1 MNINKKYAI
10 RKLTVGI
17 ASVSIGLFV
26 CNTVVNIENPIST
39 KTQNVAKA
47 EETTNWQPQG
57 NIVAQGVDGVAW
69 ELYENG
75 YLLFKPHNGN
85 KIMEDIRTISR
96 KENSWR
102 KYAEQIKAI
111 GFSETIQA
119 PVDSEGLFSELHN
132 IEHIE
137 TEKLDVSNV
146 VNMEGMFFNN
156 SLKNQSKIKELNV
169 SNWNVSNVVN
179 MNRTFM
185 GLNNLKSLDVDNWKT
200 SKVKDMY
207 AVFQGLHEL
216 NELKMSNFDTTSI
229 TSEYNSSNMFVGL
242 RKLLKIKLG
251 DKLANG
257 TLYNKVFL
265 SLVPSRISVGDI
277 FLPDVYT
284 ERWVKEDGT
293 VGPYTYEE
301 LYSEYKKNPQKMT
314 GTWVRE
320 KKITS
325 YTVNFTTNSSEN
337 ISNLVVEKNTQAT
350 LPTPTVDK
358 PGYKFLGWSKTQ
370 DGDIITNT
378 TNIANPGETI
388 TLYAKWEKVNNI
400 TTKRVPIEPT
410 TVYQGDNSID
420 QGARNEEQGQPGLK
434 EVITTY
440 QITPITGELT
450 NPTTSENIITPMKPK
465 VVKVGTKPSEK
476 VETLP
481 SPRRY
486 EKDDKREKDQENII
500 VQGRDGSKTTRTTYT
515 VNPNN
520 GEITSNVGEPVII
533 QPTNTIVKVAAKDKV
548 VYSKDG
554 DNIVKETTIYEVNPE
569 NGNITENTTRV
580 IFKENGAKDKI
591 VVERIPSPVRYEKDD
606 SREKGQ
612 EGITVQ
618 GRDGSKTT
626 RTTYTVN
633 PETGEAIPHVE
644 EPVIIQPTNTIIKV
658 AAKDKVIYSKDGDNI
673 VKETTVY
680 TVNPDNGNI
689 TENKTKETFK
699 ENGAKDKVVV
709 ETLPSPRK
717 YEKDDT
723 REKGQENITVQGK
736 DGSKTT
742 RTTYTVNPETGEAIP
757 HVGEPLIVEPTNT
770 IIKVAAKDKVIYLKD
785 GDNIVKE
792 ITTYTVNPENGN
804 ITENTTKEIFKE
816 NGAKDKVVVEKI
828 PASTRYEKDN
838 DREKGQENVITQG
851 KDGTKTTRTTFT
863 VNPETGEVIPHVEE
877 PVIVE
882 PTNTIIKVAAKD
894 KVIYLEEGDTIVKE
908 IITYEVNPETGS
920 ITENKRKE
928 KVNERKPEDKV
939 IVEKIP
945 SPIKY
950 EKDSSREK
958 GQENI
963 TVQGK
968 DGSKTTTITYTVN
981 PKTGEVEEHPQEPV
995 TVEPTNTII
1004 KVALKDKVVFSKDG
1018 DNIVKET
1025 TTYEINPE
1033 NGKITEN
1040 TTKEIYKENGAKDKV
1055 VVEKIPALTRYEKDD
1070 NREKGQENV
1079 ITQGKDGSKTTRT
1092 TFTVNPETGEVIPHV
1107 EEPIIVNP
1115 TNTIIKVAAKDK
1127 VIYVEE
1133 GDTII
1138 KEIITYEVNPE
1149 TGSITENKVKETVKE
1164 NGLKDKVVVETIPSP
1179 MKYEKDS
1186 SREKGQ
1192 DNITVQGKDGT
1203 KTTTITYTVNPNTGE
1218 PIPNPQEPIIV
1229 EPTSTIIKVAAKDKV
1244 EIVTKKDGSVVKEI
1258 TTYEVNPNTGEITE
1272 TKKEEVI
1279 KNKTETLKG
1288 EPEILESPKEFV
1300 GGVNPNDAPIV
1311 EELPELKVAVIK
1323 DNKGNIL
1330 EVIKENEKPKEID
1343 GYKNTGKVEID
1354 KDGYKVYIYE
1364 KIETQKPITKEKQ
1377 LDTSNKE
1384 DNLKDNK
1391 ETINKKEELPKT
1403 SSSMLSTVGLLSIF
1417 GLRKNRKKNK

>member
-26 CNTVVNIENPIST
+26 CNSVNIENPIST

-47 EETTNWQPQG
+47 VEETNWQPQG
-57 NIVAQGVDGVAW
+57 SIVAQGVDGVAW

-85 KIMEDIRTISR
+85 KIMEDIGTITR
-96 KENSWR
+96 KETSWR
-102 KYAEQIKAI
+102 KYEEQIKAI
-111 GFSETIQA
+111 GFSEIIQA
-119 PVDSEGLFSELHN
+119 PVDSEGLFSGLNN
-132 IEHIE
+132 IEYIE

-146 VNMEGMFFNN
+146 FNMEGMFYNN
-156 SLKNQSKIKELNV
+156 SLKNESKIKKLNV

-185 GLNNLKSLDVDNWKT
+185 GLNNLKSLDVDNWNT

-216 NELKMSNFDTTSI
+216 NELKMSNFDTSSI

-301 LYSEYKKNPQKMT
+301 LYSEYKKKPQKMT

-325 YTVNFTTNSSEN
+325 YTINFTTNSSETINN
-337 ISNLVVEKNTQAT
+337 ISVEKNTPAT

-370 DGDIITNT
+370 DGEVITNT

-400 TTKRVPIEPT
+400 TTERVPVEPT
-410 TVYQGDNSID
+410 TVYQGDTSID
-420 QGARNEEQGQPGLK
+420 KGKRSEEAGVPGLK

-440 QITPITGELT
+440 QITPITGELI

-465 VVKVGTKPSEK
+465 VVKVGTKPTET

-486 EKDDKREKDQENII
+486 EKDDKREKDQENIT

-520 GEITSNVGEPVII
+520 GEITSNTEEPVIVA
-533 QPTNTIVKVAAKDKV
+533 PTNTIIKVAAKDKV

-554 DNIVKETTIYEVNPE
+554 DNIVKETTTYE
-569 NGNITENTTRV
+569 
-580 IFKENGAKDKI
+580 
-591 VVERIPSPVRYEKDD
+591 
-606 SREKGQ
+606 
-612 EGITVQ
+612 
-618 GRDGSKTT
+618 
-626 RTTYTVN
+626 
-633 PETGEAIPHVE
+633 
-644 EPVIIQPTNTIIKV
+644 
-658 AAKDKVIYSKDGDNI
+658 
-673 VKETTVY
+673 
-680 TVNPDNGNI
+680 VNPDNGNI
-689 TENKTKETFK
+689 TENT
-699 ENGAKDKVVV
+699 
-709 ETLPSPRK
+709 
-717 YEKDDT
+717 T
-723 REKGQENITVQGK
+723 RET
-736 DGSKTT
+736 
-742 RTTYTVNPETGEAIP
+742 
-757 HVGEPLIVEPTNT
+757 
-770 IIKVAAKDKVIYLKD
+770 
-785 GDNIVKE
+785 
-792 ITTYTVNPENGN
+792 
-804 ITENTTKEIFKE
+804 FKE

-828 PASTRYEKDN
+828 PSPVKYEKD
-838 DREKGQENVITQG
+838 DSREKGQKDITTQG
-851 KDGTKTTRTTFT
+851 RDGSKTTTTTYT
-863 VNPETGEVIPHVEE
+863 VNPETGEVEAHPQEPVVVEPTNTIIKVALKDKVVYSKDGDNIVKETTTYEINPETGKITENTTRGIYKENGAKDKVVVEKIPTSTRYEKDTSREKGQENIITQGKDGSKTIRTTYTVNPETGEVEPHPQE

-882 PTNTIIKVAAKD
+882 ATNTIIKVAAKD

-908 IITYEVNPETGS
+908 IITYEVNPETGN

-928 KVNERKPEDKV
+928 KTNERKLEDKV
-939 IVEKIP
+939 VVEKIP
-945 SPIKY
+945 APIKY
-950 EKDSSREK
+950 EKDTSREK

-968 DGSKTTTITYTVN
+968 DGSKTTTTTYTVN
-981 PKTGEVEEHPQEPV
+981 PETGKVEAHPQEPV
-995 TVEPTNTII
+995 IVEPTNTII
-1004 KVALKDKVVFSKDG
+1004 KVALKDKVVYSKDG
-1018 DNIVKET
+1018 DNIIKET
-1025 TTYEINPE
+1025 TTY
-1033 NGKITEN
+1033 T
-1040 TTKEIYKENGAKDKV
+1040 
-1055 VVEKIPALTRYEKDD
+1055 
-1070 NREKGQENV
+1070 
-1079 ITQGKDGSKTTRT
+1079 
-1092 TFTVNPETGEVIPHV
+1092 
-1107 EEPIIVNP
+1107 
-1115 TNTIIKVAAKDK
+1115 
-1127 VIYVEE
+1127 
-1133 GDTII
+1133 
-1138 KEIITYEVNPE
+1138 VNPE

-1179 MKYEKDS
+1179 MKYEKDD

-1192 DNITVQGKDGT
+1192 ENITIQGKDGS
-1203 KTTTITYTVNPNTGE
+1203 KTTRTTYTVNPETGE
-1218 PIPNPQEPIIV
+1218 VIPHIEKPIIV
-1229 EPTSTIIKVAAKDKV
+1229 EPTNTIIKVAAKDKV
-1244 EIVTKKDGSVVKEI
+1244 EIVNKKDGSVVKEI
-1258 TTYEVNPNTGEITE
+1258 TTYTVNPNTGEITE
-1272 TKKEEVI
+1272 SKHEEII
-1279 KNKTETLKG
+1279 KNKTEILKG

-1300 GGVNPNDAPIV
+1300 GGVNLNDAPIV

-1323 DNKGNIL
+1323 DNKGSIL
-1330 EVIKENEKPKEID
+1330 EVIKENETPKEIK

-1377 LDTSNKE
+1377 LDSIQNNKE
-1384 DNLKDNK
+1384 DNLKENK

-1403 SSSMLSTVGLLSIF
+1403 SSSMLSTVGLLAIF

>member
-26 CNTVVNIENPIST
+26 CNSVNIENSIST

-47 EETTNWQPQG
+47 VEETNWQPQG
-57 NIVAQGVDGVAW
+57 SIVAQGVDGVAW

-85 KIMEDIRTISR
+85 KIMEDIGTITR
-96 KENSWR
+96 KETSWR
-102 KYAEQIKAI
+102 KYEEQIKAI
-111 GFSETIQA
+111 GFSEIIQA
-119 PVDSEGLFSELHN
+119 PVDSEGLFSGLNN
-132 IEHIE
+132 IEYIE

-146 VNMEGMFFNN
+146 VNMEGMFYNN
-156 SLKNQSKIKELNV
+156 SLKNESKIKKLNV

-185 GLNNLKSLDVDNWKT
+185 GLNNLKSLDVDNWNT

-216 NELKMSNFDTTSI
+216 NELKMSNFDTSSI

-301 LYSEYKKNPQKMT
+301 LYSEYKKNPQKMA

-320 KKITS
+320 KKMTS

-337 ISNLVVEKNTQAT
+337 ISNLVVEKNTPAT

-400 TTKRVPIEPT
+400 TTERVPVEPT
-410 TVYQGDNSID
+410 TVYQGDSSID
-420 QGARNEEQGQPGLK
+420 KGKRSEKVGVPGVK
-434 EVITTY
+434 EVVTTY
-440 QITPITGELT
+440 QVTPITGELT

-465 VVKVGTKPSEK
+465 VVKVGTKPTET

-486 EKDDKREKDQENII
+486 EKDDKREKDQENI
-500 VQGRDGSKTTRTTYT
+500 
-515 VNPNN
+515 
-520 GEITSNVGEPVII
+520 
-533 QPTNTIVKVAAKDKV
+533 
-548 VYSKDG
+548 
-554 DNIVKETTIYEVNPE
+554 
-569 NGNITENTTRV
+569 
-580 IFKENGAKDKI
+580 
-591 VVERIPSPVRYEKDD
+591 
-606 SREKGQ
+606 
-612 EGITVQ
+612 TVQ

-633 PETGEAIPHVE
+633 PDNGEITSNVE

-658 AAKDKVIYSKDGDNI
+658 AAKDKVVYLKDGDNI

-680 TVNPDNGNI
+680 TVNPENGNI
-689 TENKTKETFK
+689 TENTTKETFK
-699 ENGAKDKVVV
+699 ENGAKDKV
-709 ETLPSPRK
+709 
-717 YEKDDT
+717 
-723 REKGQENITVQGK
+723 I
-736 DGSKTT
+736 
-742 RTTYTVNPETGEAIP
+742 
-757 HVGEPLIVEPTNT
+757 
-770 IIKVAAKDKVIYLKD
+770 
-785 GDNIVKE
+785 
-792 ITTYTVNPENGN
+792 
-804 ITENTTKEIFKE
+804 
-816 NGAKDKVVVEKI
+816 VEKI
-828 PASTRYEKDN
+828 PASTRFEKDN
-838 DREKGQENVITQG
+838 SREKGQENVITQG
-851 KDGTKTTRTTFT
+851 KDGTKTTRTTYT
-863 VNPETGEVIPHVEE
+863 VNPETGEVIPHVE
-877 PVIVE
+877 
-882 PTNTIIKVAAKD
+882 K
-894 KVIYLEEGDTIVKE
+894 
-908 IITYEVNPETGS
+908 
-920 ITENKRKE
+920 
-928 KVNERKPEDKV
+928 
-939 IVEKIP
+939 
-945 SPIKY
+945 
-950 EKDSSREK
+950 
-958 GQENI
+958 
-963 TVQGK
+963 
-968 DGSKTTTITYTVN
+968 
-981 PKTGEVEEHPQEPV
+981 
-995 TVEPTNTII
+995 
-1004 KVALKDKVVFSKDG
+1004 
-1018 DNIVKET
+1018 
-1025 TTYEINPE
+1025 
-1033 NGKITEN
+1033 
-1040 TTKEIYKENGAKDKV
+1040 
-1055 VVEKIPALTRYEKDD
+1055 
-1070 NREKGQENV
+1070 
-1079 ITQGKDGSKTTRT
+1079 
-1092 TFTVNPETGEVIPHV
+1092 
-1107 EEPIIVNP
+1107 PIIVNP

-1127 VIYVEE
+1127 VIYLEE

-1164 NGLKDKVVVETIPSP
+1164 NGLKDKVVVETLPSP

-1192 DNITVQGKDGT
+1192 DNITVQGKDGS
-1203 KTTTITYTVNPNTGE
+1203 KTTTTTYTVNPKTGE
-1218 PIPNPQEPIIV
+1218 VIPHIEEPIIV

-1244 EIVTKKDGSVVKEI
+1244 EIVNKKDGSVVKEI

-1279 KNKTETLKG
+1279 KNKIEYAKG
-1288 EPEILESPKEFV
+1288 EPEILDTTKEFS

-1330 EVIKENEKPKEID
+1330 EVIKENERPKDIQ

-1364 KIETQKPITKEKQ
+1364 KIETQKPTTKEKQ

-1384 DNLKDNK
+1384 ENKKDS
-1391 ETINKKEELPKT
+1391 IVDKKEELPKT
-1403 SSSMLSTVGLLSIF
+1403 SSSMLATLGLF
-1417 GLRKNRKKNK
+1417 GAFGIRKNRKKK

>member
-26 CNTVVNIENPIST
+26 CNSVNIENPIST

-47 EETTNWQPQG
+47 EEITNWQPQG

-69 ELYENG
+69 EFYENG
-75 YLLFKPHNGN
+75 YLLFKPYNGN

-111 GFSETIQA
+111 GFSEIIQA

-185 GLNNLKSLDVDNWKT
+185 GLNNLKSLDVDNWNT

-216 NELKMSNFDTTSI
+216 NELKMSHFDTSSI

-301 LYSEYKKNPQKMT
+301 LYTEYKKNPQKMA

-358 PGYKFLGWSKTQ
+358 PEYKFLGWSKTQ
-370 DGDIITNT
+370 DGEVITNT

-400 TTKRVPIEPT
+400 TTERVPVEPT
-410 TVYQGDNSID
+410 TVYQGDTSID
-420 QGARNEEQGQPGLK
+420 KGKRSEEAGVPGLK

-440 QITPITGELT
+440 QVTPITGELT

-465 VVKVGTKPSEK
+465 VVKVGTKSTET

-486 EKDDKREKDQENII
+486 EKDDKREKDQENIT

-515 VNPNN
+515 VNPDN
-520 GEITSNVGEPVII
+520 GEITSNVEEPVIVE
-533 QPTNTIVKVAAKDKV
+533 PTNTIIKVAAKDKV

-554 DNIVKETTIYEVNPE
+554 DNIVKETTI
-569 NGNITENTTRV
+569 
-580 IFKENGAKDKI
+580 
-591 VVERIPSPVRYEKDD
+591 
-606 SREKGQ
+606 
-612 EGITVQ
+612 
-618 GRDGSKTT
+618 
-626 RTTYTVN
+626 
-633 PETGEAIPHVE
+633 
-644 EPVIIQPTNTIIKV
+644 
-658 AAKDKVIYSKDGDNI
+658 
-673 VKETTVY
+673 Y

-717 YEKDDT
+717 YEKDDS

-742 RTTYTVNPETGEAIP
+742 RTTYTVKPETGEVIP
-757 HVGEPLIVEPTNT
+757 NVEEPVIIQPTNT
-770 IIKVAAKDKVIYLKD
+770 IIKVAAKDKVVYSKD

-792 ITTYTVNPENGN
+792 TTVYTVNPDNGN
-804 ITENTTKEIFKE
+804 IIENTTKEIFKE

-838 DREKGQENVITQG
+838 GREKGQENIITQG

-863 VNPETGEVIPHVEE
+863 VNPETGEAIPHTEE
-877 PVIVE
+877 PVIIQ

-894 KVIYLEEGDTIVKE
+894 KVIYIEEGDTIIKE
-908 IITYEVNPETGS
+908 IITYEVNPETGN

-928 KVNERKPEDKV
+928 KVNERKLEDKV

-995 TVEPTNTII
+995 TVEPTNTIV
-1004 KVALKDKVVFSKDG
+1004 KVAAKDKVIYSKDG
-1018 DNIVKET
+1018 DNIIKET
-1025 TTYEINPE
+1025 TTYTVNPE
-1033 NGKITEN
+1033 TGKITEN
-1040 TTKEIYKENGAKDKV
+1040 TTTKEIFKENGAKDKV
-1055 VVEKIPALTRYEKDD
+1055 VVEKIPALTRYEKDV
-1070 NREKGQENV
+1070 NREKGQENI

-1092 TFTVNPETGEVIPHV
+1092 TYAVNPETGEVIPHV
-1107 EEPIIVNP
+1107 EKPVIIQP
-1115 TNTIIKVAAKDK
+1115 TSTVIKVAAKDK

-1138 KEIITYEVNPE
+1138 KEIITYEVNSE

-1203 KTTTITYTVNPNTGE
+1203 KTTRTTYTVNPETGE
-1218 PIPNPQEPIIV
+1218 VIPHVEKPVIV
-1229 EPTSTIIKVAAKDKV
+1229 EPTTTTIKVAAKDKV
-1244 EIVTKKDGSVVKEI
+1244 EIVIKKDGSVVKVI
-1258 TTYEVNPNTGEITE
+1258 TTYTVNEKTGEITE
-1272 TKKEEVI
+1272 SKQEEVI
-1279 KNKTETLKG
+1279 KNKTETSKG
-1288 EPEILESPKEFV
+1288 ETEILEPSKEFT

-1323 DNKGNIL
+1323 DNKGSIL
-1330 EVIKENEKPKEID
+1330 EVIKENETPKEIK

-1364 KIETQKPITKEKQ
+1364 KIETQKPVTKEKQ
-1377 LDTSNKE
+1377 LETSSKE
-1384 DNLKDNK
+1384 DNLKGNK

>member
-1 MNINKKYAI
+1 MNINKKFAI

-26 CNTVVNIENPIST
+26 CNSVNIENPISP
-39 KTQNVAKA
+39 KTHNIVKAA
-47 EETTNWQPQG
+47 EETNWQPQG
-57 NIVAQGVDGVAW
+57 IIVSQGVDGVAW

-85 KIMEDIRTISR
+85 KIMEDIGTITR

-119 PVDSEGLFSELHN
+119 PVDSEGLFSDLNN
-132 IEHIE
+132 IEYIE

-146 VNMEGMFFNN
+146 VNMEGMFYNN
-156 SLKNQSKIKELNV
+156 SLKNESKIKKLNV
-169 SNWNVSNVVN
+169 SNWNVSNVIN

-185 GLNNLKSLDVDNWKT
+185 GLNNLKSLDVDNWNT

-229 TSEYNSSNMFVGL
+229 TKEYNSTNMFVGL

-325 YTVNFTTNSSEN
+325 YTVNFTTNSSETINN
-337 ISNLVVEKNTQAT
+337 ISVEKNTQTT

-370 DGDIITNT
+370 DGEIITDT

-388 TLYAKWEKVNNI
+388 TLYAKWEKMNNI
-400 TTKRVPIEPT
+400 TTERVPIEPT
-410 TVYQGDNSID
+410 TVYQGDSSID
-420 QGARNEEQGQPGLK
+420 KGKRSEEAGVPGEK

-440 QITPITGELT
+440 QVTPITGELT

-465 VVKVGTKPSEK
+465 VVKVGTKPTET

-481 SPRRY
+481 SPRRH
-486 EKDDKREKDQENII
+486 EKDDTREKGQENIT
-500 VQGRDGSKTTRTTYT
+500 VQGRDGSKTTRNTYT

-520 GEITSNVGEPVII
+520 GEITSNIEEPVIV
-533 QPTNTIVKVAAKDKV
+533 QPTNTVIKVAAKDKI

-554 DNIVKETTIYEVNPE
+554 DNVVKET
-569 NGNITENTTRV
+569 
-580 IFKENGAKDKI
+580 
-591 VVERIPSPVRYEKDD
+591 
-606 SREKGQ
+606 
-612 EGITVQ
+612 
-618 GRDGSKTT
+618 
-626 RTTYTVN
+626 TTYTVN
-633 PETGEAIPHVE
+633 PET
-644 EPVIIQPTNTIIKV
+644 
-658 AAKDKVIYSKDGDNI
+658 
-673 VKETTVY
+673 
-680 TVNPDNGNI
+680 GNI

-699 ENGAKDKVVV
+699 ENGTKDKVVV
-709 ETLPSPRK
+709 EKIPSPVK
-717 YEKDDT
+717 YEKDNS

-742 RTTYTVNPETGEAIP
+742 RTTFTVNPETGEVEAHP
-757 HVGEPLIVEPTNT
+757 QEPVVVEPTNT
-770 IIKVAAKDKVIYLKD
+770 IIKVALKDKVVYSKD

-792 ITTYTVNPENGN
+792 TTTYEINPETGK
-804 ITENTTKEIFKE
+804 ITENTTRGIYKE

-828 PASTRYEKDN
+828 PTSTRYEKDTS
-838 DREKGQENVITQG
+838 REKGQENIITQG
-851 KDGTKTTRTTFT
+851 KDGSKTIRTTYT
-863 VNPETGEVIPHVEE
+863 VNPETGEVEPHPQE

-882 PTNTIIKVAAKD
+882 ATNTIVKVAAKD

-908 IITYEVNPETGS
+908 IITYEVNPETG
-920 ITENKRKE
+920 
-928 KVNERKPEDKV
+928 
-939 IVEKIP
+939 
-945 SPIKY
+945 
-950 EKDSSREK
+950 
-958 GQENI
+958 
-963 TVQGK
+963 
-968 DGSKTTTITYTVN
+968 
-981 PKTGEVEEHPQEPV
+981 
-995 TVEPTNTII
+995 
-1004 KVALKDKVVFSKDG
+1004 
-1018 DNIVKET
+1018 
-1025 TTYEINPE
+1025 
-1033 NGKITEN
+1033 KITEN
-1040 TTKEIYKENGAKDKV
+1040 TTRGIYKENGAKDKV
-1055 VVEKIPALTRYEKDD
+1055 VVEKIPTPIKYEKDTS
-1070 NREKGQENV
+1070 REKGQE
-1079 ITQGKDGSKTTRT
+1079 
-1092 TFTVNPETGEVIPHV
+1092 
-1107 EEPIIVNP
+1107 
-1115 TNTIIKVAAKDK
+1115 
-1127 VIYVEE
+1127 
-1133 GDTII
+1133 
-1138 KEIITYEVNPE
+1138 
-1149 TGSITENKVKETVKE
+1149 
-1164 NGLKDKVVVETIPSP
+1164 
-1179 MKYEKDS
+1179 
-1186 SREKGQ
+1186 
-1192 DNITVQGKDGT
+1192 NITVQGKDGT
-1203 KTTTITYTVNPNTGE
+1203 KTTTTTYIVNPETGEVISHTGE
-1218 PIPNPQEPIIV
+1218 PVIV

-1244 EIVTKKDGSVVKEI
+1244 EIVNKKDGSVVKEI
-1258 TTYEVNPNTGEITE
+1258 TTYTVNEKTGEITE

-1279 KNKTETLKG
+1279 KNKIEYSKG

-1330 EVIKENEKPKEID
+1330 EVIKENEKPKDIV
-1343 GYKNTGKVEID
+1343 GYKNTGKTEID

-1364 KIETQKPITKEKQ
+1364 KVETQKPITKEKQ
-1377 LDTSNKE
+1377 LETSNKE
-1384 DNLKDNK
+1384 DNLKENK
-1391 ETINKKEELPKT
+1391 ETIKKKEELPKT

>member
-26 CNTVVNIENPIST
+26 CNSVNIENPVST
-39 KTQNVAKA
+39 KSYNIVKAA
-47 EETTNWQPQG
+47 EETNWQPQG
-57 NIVAQGVDGVAW
+57 NIVAQGVEGVAW

-75 YLLFKPHNGN
+75 YLLFKPHNGSTT
-85 KIMEDIRTISR
+85 MSR
-96 KENSWR
+96 NPIESSWA

-119 PVDSEGLFSELHN
+119 PVNSEGLFSGLNNVEY
-132 IEHIE
+132 IE

-146 VNMEGMFFNN
+146 VNMEAMFYNN
-156 SLKNQSKIKELNV
+156 SLKNESKIKKLNV

-185 GLNNLKSLDVDNWKT
+185 GLNNLKSLDVDNWNT

-216 NELKMSNFDTTSI
+216 NELKMSNFDTSSI

-301 LYSEYKKNPQKMT
+301 LYTEYKKNPQKMT

-325 YTVNFTTNSSEN
+325 YTINFTNSSETINN
-337 ISNLVVEKNTQAT
+337 ISVEKNTPAT

-358 PGYKFLGWSKTQ
+358 TGYKFLGWSKTQ
-370 DGDIITNT
+370 DGEVITNT

-400 TTKRVPIEPT
+400 TTERVPIEPT
-410 TVYQGDNSID
+410 RVYQGDNSID
-420 QGARNEEQGQPGLK
+420 QGTRNEEQGQPGLK

-465 VVKVGTKPSEK
+465 FKENGAKDKVV
-476 VETLP
+476 VERIP
-481 SPRRY
+481 SPVKY
-486 EKDDKREKDQENII
+486 EKDDSREKGQKDITT
-500 VQGRDGSKTTRTTYT
+500 QGRDGSKTTTTTYT
-515 VNPNN
+515 VNPET
-520 GEITSNVGEPVII
+520 GEVEAHPQEPVVVE
-533 QPTNTIVKVAAKDKV
+533 PTNTIIKVALKDKV

-554 DNIVKETTIYEVNPE
+554 DNIVKETTTYEINPE
-569 NGNITENTTRV
+569 TGKITENTTR
-580 IFKENGAKDKI
+580 
-591 VVERIPSPVRYEKDD
+591 
-606 SREKGQ
+606 
-612 EGITVQ
+612 GI
-618 GRDGSKTT
+618 
-626 RTTYTVN
+626 Y
-633 PETGEAIPHVE
+633 
-644 EPVIIQPTNTIIKV
+644 
-658 AAKDKVIYSKDGDNI
+658 
-673 VKETTVY
+673 
-680 TVNPDNGNI
+680 
-689 TENKTKETFK
+689 
-699 ENGAKDKVVV
+699 
-709 ETLPSPRK
+709 
-717 YEKDDT
+717 
-723 REKGQENITVQGK
+723 
-736 DGSKTT
+736 
-742 RTTYTVNPETGEAIP
+742 
-757 HVGEPLIVEPTNT
+757 
-770 IIKVAAKDKVIYLKD
+770 
-785 GDNIVKE
+785 
-792 ITTYTVNPENGN
+792 
-804 ITENTTKEIFKE
+804 KE

-828 PASTRYEKDN
+828 PTSTRYEKDTS
-838 DREKGQENVITQG
+838 REKGQENIITQG
-851 KDGTKTTRTTFT
+851 KDGSKTIRTTYT
-863 VNPETGEVIPHVEE
+863 VNPETGEVEPHPQE

-882 PTNTIIKVAAKD
+882 ATNTIVKVAAKD

-908 IITYEVNPETGS
+908 IITYEVNPETGN

-928 KVNERKPEDKV
+928 KTNERKPEDKI

-945 SPIKY
+945 TPIKY
-950 EKDSSREK
+950 EKDTSREK

-968 DGSKTTTITYTVN
+968 DGTKTTTTTYT
-981 PKTGEVEEHPQEPV
+981 
-995 TVEPTNTII
+995 I
-1004 KVALKDKVVFSKDG
+1004 
-1018 DNIVKET
+1018 
-1025 TTYEINPE
+1025 
-1033 NGKITEN
+1033 
-1040 TTKEIYKENGAKDKV
+1040 
-1055 VVEKIPALTRYEKDD
+1055 
-1070 NREKGQENV
+1070 
-1079 ITQGKDGSKTTRT
+1079 
-1092 TFTVNPETGEVIPHV
+1092 NPETGEVISHT
-1107 EEPIIVNP
+1107 EEPIIV
-1115 TNTIIKVAAKDK
+1115 
-1127 VIYVEE
+1127 E
-1133 GDTII
+1133 
-1138 KEIITYEVNPE
+1138 
-1149 TGSITENKVKETVKE
+1149 S
-1164 NGLKDKVVVETIPSP
+1164 
-1179 MKYEKDS
+1179 
-1186 SREKGQ
+1186 
-1192 DNITVQGKDGT
+1192 
-1203 KTTTITYTVNPNTGE
+1203 
-1218 PIPNPQEPIIV
+1218 
-1229 EPTSTIIKVAAKDKV
+1229 TSTIIKVAAKDKV
-1244 EIVTKKDGSVVKEI
+1244 EIVDKKDGSVVKEI

-1272 TKKEEVI
+1272 SKKEEVI
-1279 KNKTETLKG
+1279 KNKIEHSKG
-1288 EPEILESPKEFV
+1288 ESEILESSKEFS
-1300 GGVNPNDAPIV
+1300 GGTNSTDAPIV

-1330 EVIKENEKPKEID
+1330 DVVKENEKSKEIK
-1343 GYKNTGKVEID
+1343 GYKNTGKTEID

>member
-26 CNTVVNIENPIST
+26 CNSVNIENPITT

-96 KENSWR
+96 KETSWR

-119 PVDSEGLFSELHN
+119 PIDSEGLFSELHN

-137 TEKLDVSNV
+137 TEKLDVSHV

-185 GLNNLKSLDVDNWKT
+185 GLNNLKSLDVDNWNT

-216 NELKMSNFDTTSI
+216 NELKMSNFDTSSI

-257 TLYNKVFL
+257 ILYNKVFL

-301 LYSEYKKNPQKMT
+301 LYTEYKKNPQKMT

-325 YTVNFTTNSSEN
+325 YTINFTTNSSETINN
-337 ISNLVVEKNTQAT
+337 ISVEKNTPAT

-370 DGDIITNT
+370 DGEVITNT

-400 TTKRVPIEPT
+400 TTERVPVEPT
-410 TVYQGDNSID
+410 TVYQGDTSID
-420 QGARNEEQGQPGLK
+420 KGKRSEEAGVPGLK

-440 QITPITGELT
+440 QITPITGELI

-465 VVKVGTKPSEK
+465 VVKVGTKPTET

-486 EKDDKREKDQENII
+486 EKDDKREKDQENIT

-515 VNPNN
+515 VNPEN
-520 GEITSNVGEPVII
+520 GEITSNVGEPVIV

-554 DNIVKETTIYEVNPE
+554 DNIVKETT
-569 NGNITENTTRV
+569 
-580 IFKENGAKDKI
+580 
-591 VVERIPSPVRYEKDD
+591 
-606 SREKGQ
+606 
-612 EGITVQ
+612 
-618 GRDGSKTT
+618 
-626 RTTYTVN
+626 
-633 PETGEAIPHVE
+633 
-644 EPVIIQPTNTIIKV
+644 
-658 AAKDKVIYSKDGDNI
+658 
-673 VKETTVY
+673 VY

-689 TENKTKETFK
+689 TENTTKGIFK
-699 ENGAKDKVVV
+699 ENGVKDKIVV

-717 YEKDDT
+717 YEKDNE
-723 REKGQENITVQGK
+723 REKGKENITIQGK

-770 IIKVAAKDKVIYLKD
+770 IIKVAAKDKVVYLKD
-785 GDNIVKE
+785 GDNVVKE
-792 ITTYTVNPENGN
+792 TTTYTVNPENGN

-828 PASTRYEKDN
+828 PASTRFEKDN

-851 KDGTKTTRTTFT
+851 KDGTKTIRTTFT

-945 SPIKY
+945 SPVKY

-981 PKTGEVEEHPQEPV
+981 PETGEVEAHPQEPV
-995 TVEPTNTII
+995 VVESTNTII
-1004 KVALKDKVVFSKDG
+1004 KVALKDKVVYSKDG

-1033 NGKITEN
+1033 TGKITEN
-1040 TTKEIYKENGAKDKV
+1040 TTRGIYKENGAKDKV
-1055 VVEKIPALTRYEKDD
+1055 VVEKIPTSIRYEKD
-1070 NREKGQENV
+1070 
-1079 ITQGKDGSKTTRT
+1079 T
-1092 TFTVNPETGEVIPHV
+1092 
-1107 EEPIIVNP
+1107 
-1115 TNTIIKVAAKDK
+1115 
-1127 VIYVEE
+1127 
-1133 GDTII
+1133 
-1138 KEIITYEVNPE
+1138 
-1149 TGSITENKVKETVKE
+1149 
-1164 NGLKDKVVVETIPSP
+1164 
-1179 MKYEKDS
+1179 

-1203 KTTTITYTVNPNTGE
+1203 KTTRTTYTLNPETGE
-1218 PIPNPQEPIIV
+1218 PIPHIEEPIIV

-1258 TTYEVNPNTGEITE
+1258 TTYIVNPNTGEITE
-1272 TKKEEVI
+1272 SKHEEVI
-1279 KNKTETLKG
+1279 KNKTETSKG
-1288 EPEILESPKEFV
+1288 EPEILEPSKEFTD
-1300 GGVNPNDAPIV
+1300 GVNPNDAPIV

-1330 EVIKENEKPKEID
+1330 EVIKENETPKDIQ

-1377 LDTSNKE
+1377 LDTIQNNKE
-1384 DNLKDNK
+1384 DNLKENK
-1391 ETINKKEELPKT
+1391 ETIKKKEELPKT

>member
-1 MNINKKYAI
+1 
-10 RKLTVGI
+10 
-17 ASVSIGLFV
+17 
-26 CNTVVNIENPIST
+26 
-39 KTQNVAKA
+39 
-47 EETTNWQPQG
+47 
-57 NIVAQGVDGVAW
+57 
-69 ELYENG
+69 
-75 YLLFKPHNGN
+75 
-85 KIMEDIRTISR
+85 
-96 KENSWR
+96 
-102 KYAEQIKAI
+102 
-111 GFSETIQA
+111 
-119 PVDSEGLFSELHN
+119 
-132 IEHIE
+132 
-137 TEKLDVSNV
+137 
-146 VNMEGMFFNN
+146 MEGMFFNN
-156 SLKNQSKIKELNV
+156 SLKNESKIKKLNV

-185 GLNNLKSLDVDNWKT
+185 GLNNLKSLDVDNWNT

-216 NELKMSNFDTTSI
+216 NELKMSNFDTSSI

-301 LYSEYKKNPQKMT
+301 LYSEYKKNPQQMT

-320 KKITS
+320 RKITS
-325 YTVNFTTNSSEN
+325 YTINFTTNSSEN
-337 ISNLVVEKNTQAT
+337 ISNLVVEKNTPAT

-400 TTKRVPIEPT
+400 TTERVPVEPT
-410 TVYQGDNSID
+410 TVYQGDTSID
-420 QGARNEEQGQPGLK
+420 KGKRSEEAGVPGLK

-440 QITPITGELT
+440 QITPITGELI
-450 NPTTSENIITPMKPK
+450 NPTTSENIINPMKPK
-465 VVKVGTKPSEK
+465 VVKVGTKPTET

-486 EKDDKREKDQENII
+486 EKDDKREKDQENI
-500 VQGRDGSKTTRTTYT
+500 
-515 VNPNN
+515 
-520 GEITSNVGEPVII
+520 
-533 QPTNTIVKVAAKDKV
+533 
-548 VYSKDG
+548 
-554 DNIVKETTIYEVNPE
+554 
-569 NGNITENTTRV
+569 
-580 IFKENGAKDKI
+580 
-591 VVERIPSPVRYEKDD
+591 
-606 SREKGQ
+606 
-612 EGITVQ
+612 TVQ

-633 PETGEAIPHVE
+633 PDNGEITSNTE
-644 EPVIIQPTNTIIKV
+644 DPVIVQPTNTIIKV
-658 AAKDKVIYSKDGDNI
+658 AAKDKIVYSKDGDNI

-689 TENKTKETFK
+689 TENTTKGIFK
-699 ENGAKDKVVV
+699 ENGVKDKVVV

-717 YEKDDT
+717 YEKDNE
-723 REKGQENITVQGK
+723 REKGKENITIQGK

-770 IIKVAAKDKVIYLKD
+770 IIKVAAKDKVVYLKD
-785 GDNIVKE
+785 GDNVVKE
-792 ITTYTVNPENGN
+792 TTTYTVNPENGN

-828 PASTRYEKDN
+828 PASTRFEKDN

-851 KDGTKTTRTTFT
+851 KDGTKTIRTTFT

-894 KVIYLEEGDTIVKE
+894 KVIYLEEGDTIIKE

-963 TVQGK
+963 TIQGK
-968 DGSKTTTITYTVN
+968 DGSKTTRTTYTIN
-981 PKTGEVEEHPQEPV
+981 SETGEPIPNVEEPV
-995 TVEPTNTII
+995 IVNPTNTIV
-1004 KVALKDKVVFSKDG
+1004 KVAAKDKVIYSKDG
-1018 DNIVKET
+1018 DNIIKET
-1025 TTYEINPE
+1025 TTYTVNPE
-1033 NGKITEN
+1033 TGKITEN
-1040 TTKEIYKENGAKDKV
+1040 TTTKEIFKENGAKDKV
-1055 VVEKIPALTRYEKDD
+1055 IVEKIPASTRFEKD
-1070 NREKGQENV
+1070 NSREKGQENV
-1079 ITQGKDGSKTTRT
+1079 ITQGKDGTKTTRT

-1203 KTTTITYTVNPNTGE
+1203 KTTRTTFTVNPKTGE
-1218 PIPNPQEPIIV
+1218 VIPHIEEPIIV
-1229 EPTSTIIKVAAKDKV
+1229 EPTTTIIKIAAKDKV
-1244 EIVTKKDGSVVKEI
+1244 EIVTKKDGSVVKVI
-1258 TTYEVNPNTGEITE
+1258 TTYNVNEKTGEITE
-1272 TKKEEVI
+1272 SKHEEVI
-1279 KNKTETLKG
+1279 KNKTETSKG
-1288 EPEILESPKEFV
+1288 EPEILESSKEFS
-1300 GGVNPNDAPIV
+1300 GGANSTDNPIV

-1330 EVIKENEKPKEID
+1330 EVIKENETPKEID

-1377 LDTSNKE
+1377 LDTIQNNKE
-1384 DNLKDNK
+1384 DNLKENK

>member
-26 CNTVVNIENPIST
+26 CNSVNIENPISP

-47 EETTNWQPQG
+47 VEETNWHPQG
-57 NIVAQGVDGVAW
+57 NIVAQGVEGVAW

-75 YLLFKPHNGN
+75 YLLFKPHNGSTTMTRN
-85 KIMEDIRTISR
+85 PIES
-96 KENSWR
+96 SWA
-102 KYAEQIKAI
+102 KHKDQIKAI
-111 GFSETIQA
+111 AFSGKIYA
-119 PVDSEGLFSELHN
+119 PIDSQGLFADLNNLEY
-132 IEHIE
+132 IE

-146 VNMEGMFFNN
+146 VNMEAMFYNN
-156 SLKNQSKIKELNV
+156 SLKNESKIKKLNV

-185 GLNNLKSLDVDNWKT
+185 GLNNLKSLDVDNWNT

-216 NELKMSNFDTTSI
+216 NELKMSNFDTSSI

-400 TTKRVPIEPT
+400 TTERVPIEPT

-420 QGARNEEQGQPGLK
+420 QGTRNEEQGQPGLK

-465 VVKVGTKPSEK
+465 VVKVGTKPTEK

-486 EKDDKREKDQENII
+486 EKDDKREKDQENIT

-515 VNPNN
+515 VNPDN
-520 GEITSNVGEPVII
+520 GEITSNTEEPVIV
-533 QPTNTIVKVAAKDKV
+533 QPTNTIIKVAAKDKV

-554 DNIVKETTIYEVNPE
+554 DNIVKETT
-569 NGNITENTTRV
+569 
-580 IFKENGAKDKI
+580 
-591 VVERIPSPVRYEKDD
+591 
-606 SREKGQ
+606 
-612 EGITVQ
+612 
-618 GRDGSKTT
+618 
-626 RTTYTVN
+626 
-633 PETGEAIPHVE
+633 
-644 EPVIIQPTNTIIKV
+644 
-658 AAKDKVIYSKDGDNI
+658 
-673 VKETTVY
+673 VY
-680 TVNPDNGNI
+680 TVNPDKGNI

-717 YEKDDT
+717 YEKDNE
-723 REKGQENITVQGK
+723 REKGQENITIQGK

-742 RTTYTVNPETGEAIP
+742 RTTYTVNSETGEAIP

-770 IIKVAAKDKVIYLKD
+770 IIKVAAKDKVVYLKD

-828 PASTRYEKDN
+828 PASTRFEKDN

-851 KDGTKTTRTTFT
+851 KDGTKTIRTTFT

-894 KVIYLEEGDTIVKE
+894 KVIYLEEGDTIIKE

-981 PKTGEVEEHPQEPV
+981 PKTGEVEEHPQEPII
-995 TVEPTNTII
+995 VEPTNTII
-1004 KVALKDKVVFSKDG
+1004 KVALKDKVVYSKDG

-1033 NGKITEN
+1033 TGKITEN
-1040 TTKEIYKENGAKDKV
+1040 TTRGIYKENGAKDKV
-1055 VVEKIPALTRYEKDD
+1055 VVEKIPASTRFEKD
-1070 NREKGQENV
+1070 NSREKGQENV
-1079 ITQGKDGSKTTRT
+1079 ITQGKDGTKTTRT
-1092 TFTVNPETGEVIPHV
+1092 TFTVNTETGEVIPHV

-1133 GDTII
+1133 GDTIV

-1164 NGLKDKVVVETIPSP
+1164 NGLKDKVVVEKIPSP

-1203 KTTTITYTVNPNTGE
+1203 KTTRTTFTVNSETGE
-1218 PIPNPQEPIIV
+1218 VIPHVEEPIIV

-1244 EIVTKKDGSVVKEI
+1244 EIVNKKDGSVVKEI

-1272 TKKEEVI
+1272 SKQEKVI
-1279 KNKTETLKG
+1279 KNKTETSKG
-1288 EPEILESPKEFV
+1288 EPEILEPSKEFT
-1300 GGVNPNDAPIV
+1300 GGVSPNDAPIV

-1330 EVIKENEKPKEID
+1330 EVIKENEKPKDIV

-1377 LDTSNKE
+1377 LDTIQNNKE
-1384 DNLKDNK
+1384 DNLKENK
-1391 ETINKKEELPKT
+1391 ETIKKKEELPKT
-1403 SSSMLSTVGLLSIF
+1403 SSSMLATLGLF
-1417 GLRKNRKKNK
+1417 GAFGIRKNRKKK

>member
-26 CNTVVNIENPIST
+26 CNSVNIENPITT

-96 KENSWR
+96 KETSWR

-137 TEKLDVSNV
+137 TEKLDVSHV

-185 GLNNLKSLDVDNWKT
+185 GLNNLKSLDVDNWNT

-216 NELKMSNFDTTSI
+216 NELKMSNFDTSSI

-320 KKITS
+320 RKITS

-337 ISNLVVEKNTQAT
+337 ISNLVVEKNTPAT

-358 PGYKFLGWSKTQ
+358 PGYKFLGWTKSQ

-400 TTKRVPIEPT
+400 TTERVPIEPT

-420 QGARNEEQGQPGLK
+420 QGTRNEEQGQPGLK

-465 VVKVGTKPSEK
+465 VVKVGTKPTEK

-486 EKDDKREKDQENII
+486 EKDDKREKDQENI
-500 VQGRDGSKTTRTTYT
+500 
-515 VNPNN
+515 
-520 GEITSNVGEPVII
+520 
-533 QPTNTIVKVAAKDKV
+533 
-548 VYSKDG
+548 
-554 DNIVKETTIYEVNPE
+554 
-569 NGNITENTTRV
+569 
-580 IFKENGAKDKI
+580 
-591 VVERIPSPVRYEKDD
+591 
-606 SREKGQ
+606 
-612 EGITVQ
+612 TVQ

-633 PETGEAIPHVE
+633 PDNGEITSNTE
-644 EPVIIQPTNTIIKV
+644 EPVIVQPTNTIIKV
-658 AAKDKVIYSKDGDNI
+658 AAKDKVVYSKDGDNI

-717 YEKDDT
+717 YEKDNE
-723 REKGQENITVQGK
+723 REKGQENITIQGK

-742 RTTYTVNPETGEAIP
+742 RTTYTVNSETGEAIP

-770 IIKVAAKDKVIYLKD
+770 IIKVAAKDKVVYLKD

-828 PASTRYEKDN
+828 PASTRFEKDN

-851 KDGTKTTRTTFT
+851 KDGTKTIRTTFT

-894 KVIYLEEGDTIVKE
+894 KVIYLEEGDTIIKE

-981 PKTGEVEEHPQEPV
+981 PKTGEVEEHPQEPII
-995 TVEPTNTII
+995 VEPTNTII
-1004 KVALKDKVVFSKDG
+1004 KVALKDKVVYSKDG

-1033 NGKITEN
+1033 TGKITEN
-1040 TTKEIYKENGAKDKV
+1040 TTRGIYKENGAKDKV
-1055 VVEKIPALTRYEKDD
+1055 VVEKIPASTRFEKD
-1070 NREKGQENV
+1070 NSREKGQENV
-1079 ITQGKDGSKTTRT
+1079 ITQGKDGTKTTRT
-1092 TFTVNPETGEVIPHV
+1092 TFTVNTETGEVIPHV

-1133 GDTII
+1133 GDTIV

-1164 NGLKDKVVVETIPSP
+1164 NGLKDKVVVEKIPSP

-1203 KTTTITYTVNPNTGE
+1203 KTTRTTFTVNSETGE
-1218 PIPNPQEPIIV
+1218 VIPHVEEPIIV

-1244 EIVTKKDGSVVKEI
+1244 EIVNKKDGSVVKEI

-1272 TKKEEVI
+1272 SKQEKVI
-1279 KNKTETLKG
+1279 KNKTETSKG
-1288 EPEILESPKEFV
+1288 EPEILEPSKEFT
-1300 GGVNPNDAPIV
+1300 GGVSPNDAPIV

-1330 EVIKENEKPKEID
+1330 EVIKENEKPKDIV

-1377 LDTSNKE
+1377 LDTIQNNKE
-1384 DNLKDNK
+1384 DNLKENK
-1391 ETINKKEELPKT
+1391 ETIKKKEELPKT
-1403 SSSMLSTVGLLSIF
+1403 SSSMLATLGLF
-1417 GLRKNRKKNK
+1417 GAFGIRKNRKKK

>member
-26 CNTVVNIENPIST
+26 CNSVNIENPIST

-47 EETTNWQPQG
+47 VEETNWQPQG
-57 NIVAQGVDGVAW
+57 SIVAQGVDGVAW

-96 KENSWR
+96 KETSWR
-102 KYAEQIKAI
+102 KYEEQIKAI

-119 PVDSEGLFSELHN
+119 PVDSEGLFSGLNNVEY
-132 IEHIE
+132 IE

-146 VNMEGMFFNN
+146 VNMEGMFYNN
-156 SLKNQSKIKELNV
+156 SLKNESKIKKLNV

-185 GLNNLKSLDVDNWKT
+185 GLNNLKSLDVDNWNT

-216 NELKMSNFDTTSI
+216 NELKMSNFDTSSI

-301 LYSEYKKNPQKMT
+301 LYSEYKKKPQKMA

-325 YTVNFTTNSSEN
+325 YTINFTTNSSEN
-337 ISNLVVEKNTQAT
+337 ISNLVVEKNTTAT
-350 LPTPTVDK
+350 LPTPTLDK

-370 DGDIITNT
+370 DGEVITNT

-388 TLYAKWEKVNNI
+388 TLYAKWGKVNNI
-400 TTKRVPIEPT
+400 TTERVPIEPT
-410 TVYQGDNSID
+410 TVFQGDNSRE
-420 QGARNEEQGQPGLK
+420 QGTRNEEQGQPGLK

-465 VVKVGTKPSEK
+465 VVKIGTKPTEK
-476 VETLP
+476 VETLK
-481 SPRRY
+481 SPVRY
-486 EKDDKREKDQENII
+486 EKDTSREKDQENIT
-500 VQGRDGSKTTRTTYT
+500 VQGKNGSKTTTTTYT
-515 VNPNN
+515 VNPEN
-520 GEITSNVGEPVII
+520 GEITSNVGEPVIV

-554 DNIVKETTIYEVNPE
+554 DNIIK
-569 NGNITENTTRV
+569 
-580 IFKENGAKDKI
+580 
-591 VVERIPSPVRYEKDD
+591 
-606 SREKGQ
+606 
-612 EGITVQ
+612 
-618 GRDGSKTT
+618 KTT
-626 RTTYTVN
+626 TY
-633 PETGEAIPHVE
+633 E
-644 EPVIIQPTNTIIKV
+644 
-658 AAKDKVIYSKDGDNI
+658 
-673 VKETTVY
+673 
-680 TVNPDNGNI
+680 VNPDNGNI
-689 TENKTKETFK
+689 TENTTRETFK

-709 ETLPSPRK
+709 ERIPSSVK
-717 YEKDDT
+717 YEKDDSREKGQKDIT
-723 REKGQENITVQGK
+723 TQGRDGSKTTTTTYTVNPETGEVEAHPQEPIVVEPTNTIIKVALKDKVVYSKDGDNIVKETTTYEINPETGKITENTTRGIYKENGAKDKVVVEKIPTSTRYEKDTSREKGQENITVQGK
-736 DGSKTT
+736 DGNKTI
-742 RTTYTVNPETGEAIP
+742 RTTYTVNPETGE
-757 HVGEPLIVEPTNT
+757 VESHP
-770 IIKVAAKDKVIYLKD
+770 
-785 GDNIVKE
+785 
-792 ITTYTVNPENGN
+792 
-804 ITENTTKEIFKE
+804 
-816 NGAKDKVVVEKI
+816 
-828 PASTRYEKDN
+828 
-838 DREKGQENVITQG
+838 Q
-851 KDGTKTTRTTFT
+851 
-863 VNPETGEVIPHVEE
+863 E

-882 PTNTIIKVAAKD
+882 ATNTIVKVAAKD

-908 IITYEVNPETGS
+908 IITYEVNPETGN

-928 KVNERKPEDKV
+928 KTNERKLEDKV
-939 IVEKIP
+939 VVEKIP
-945 SPIKY
+945 APIKY
-950 EKDSSREK
+950 EKDTSREK

-968 DGSKTTTITYTVN
+968 DGSKTTTTTYTVN
-981 PKTGEVEEHPQEPV
+981 PETGKVEAHPQEPV
-995 TVEPTNTII
+995 IVEPTNTII
-1004 KVALKDKVVFSKDG
+1004 KVALKDKIVYSKDG

-1033 NGKITEN
+1033 TGKIAEN
-1040 TTKEIYKENGAKDKV
+1040 TTRGIYKENGAKDKV
-1055 VVEKIPALTRYEKDD
+1055 VVEKIPATVRYEKDTS
-1070 NREKGQENV
+1070 REKGQEN
-1079 ITQGKDGSKTTRT
+1079 ITIQGKDGTKTTT
-1092 TFTVNPETGEVIPHV
+1092 TTYTVNPETGETIPHV
-1107 EEPIIVNP
+1107 EEPIIVEP
-1115 TNTIIKVAAKDK
+1115 TTTIIK
-1127 VIYVEE
+1127 I
-1133 GDTII
+1133 
-1138 KEIITYEVNPE
+1138 
-1149 TGSITENKVKETVKE
+1149 
-1164 NGLKDKVVVETIPSP
+1164 
-1179 MKYEKDS
+1179 
-1186 SREKGQ
+1186 
-1192 DNITVQGKDGT
+1192 
-1203 KTTTITYTVNPNTGE
+1203 
-1218 PIPNPQEPIIV
+1218 
-1229 EPTSTIIKVAAKDKV
+1229 AAKDKV
-1244 EIVTKKDGSVVKEI
+1244 EIVAKKDDSVVKVI
-1258 TTYEVNPNTGEITE
+1258 TTYNVNEKTGEITE

-1279 KNKTETLKG
+1279 KNKIEYSKG

-1330 EVIKENEKPKEID
+1330 EVIKENEKPKDIV
-1343 GYKNTGKVEID
+1343 GYKNTGKTEID

-1364 KIETQKPITKEKQ
+1364 KIDSQKPITKEKQ
-1377 LDTSNKE
+1377 LDNSNKE
-1384 DNLKDNK
+1384 DSITNKKEDNK
-1391 ETINKKEELPKT
+1391 ETIKKKEELPKT
-1403 SSSMLSTVGLLSIF
+1403 SSSMLATLGLF
-1417 GLRKNRKKNK
+1417 GAFGIRKNKKKNK

>member
-26 CNTVVNIENPIST
+26 CNSVNIENPIST
-39 KTQNVAKA
+39 KSHNIVKAA
-47 EETTNWQPQG
+47 EETNWQPQG
-57 NIVAQGVDGVAW
+57 SIVAQGVDGVAW

-185 GLNNLKSLDVDNWKT
+185 GLNNLKSLDVDNWNT

-216 NELKMSNFDTTSI
+216 NELKMSHFDTTSI

-301 LYSEYKKNPQKMT
+301 LYTEYKTNPQKMN

-320 KKITS
+320 RRITS
-325 YTVNFTTNSSEN
+325 YTINFTTNSSEN
-337 ISNLVVEKNTQAT
+337 ISNLVVEKNTPAT

-400 TTKRVPIEPT
+400 TTERVPVEPT
-410 TVYQGDNSID
+410 TVYQGDSSID
-420 QGARNEEQGQPGLK
+420 KGKRSEEVGVPGVK
-434 EVITTY
+434 EVVTTY
-440 QITPITGELT
+440 QVTPITGELT

-465 VVKVGTKPSEK
+465 VVKVGTKPTET

-486 EKDDKREKDQENII
+486 EKDDKREKDQENI
-500 VQGRDGSKTTRTTYT
+500 
-515 VNPNN
+515 
-520 GEITSNVGEPVII
+520 
-533 QPTNTIVKVAAKDKV
+533 
-548 VYSKDG
+548 
-554 DNIVKETTIYEVNPE
+554 
-569 NGNITENTTRV
+569 
-580 IFKENGAKDKI
+580 
-591 VVERIPSPVRYEKDD
+591 
-606 SREKGQ
+606 
-612 EGITVQ
+612 TVQ

-626 RTTYTVN
+626 RTTYTVKPDN
-633 PETGEAIPHVE
+633 GEITSNVE

-658 AAKDKVIYSKDGDNI
+658 AAKDKVVYLKDGDNI

-680 TVNPDNGNI
+680 TVNPENGNI
-689 TENKTKETFK
+689 TENTTKETFK

-709 ETLPSPRK
+709 EKLSSPVR
-717 YEKDDT
+717 YEKDDS
-723 REKGQENITVQGK
+723 REKGQEDITVRGK

-742 RTTYTVNPETGEAIP
+742 TTTYTVNPQNGEVVAHP
-757 HVGEPLIVEPTNT
+757 QEPVVVEPTTT
-770 IIKVAAKDKVIYLKD
+770 IIKVALKDKVVYSKD
-785 GDNIVKE
+785 GDNIVKDT
-792 ITTYTVNPENGN
+792 TTYNINETTGK
-804 ITENTTKEIFKE
+804 ITENTTREIYKE
-816 NGAKDKVVVEKI
+816 NGAKDKIEVEKI
-828 PASTRYEKDN
+828 PTST
-838 DREKGQENVITQG
+838 
-851 KDGTKTTRTTFT
+851 
-863 VNPETGEVIPHVEE
+863 
-877 PVIVE
+877 
-882 PTNTIIKVAAKD
+882 
-894 KVIYLEEGDTIVKE
+894 
-908 IITYEVNPETGS
+908 
-920 ITENKRKE
+920 
-928 KVNERKPEDKV
+928 
-939 IVEKIP
+939 
-945 SPIKY
+945 KY
-950 EKDSSREK
+950 EKDTSREK

-963 TVQGK
+963 TIQGK

-1004 KVALKDKVVFSKDG
+1004 KVAAKDKIVYLKDN

-1025 TTYEINPE
+1025 TTYTVNPE
-1033 NGKITEN
+1033 TGEITEN
-1040 TTKEIYKENGAKDKV
+1040 TTKEIFKENGAKDKV
-1055 VVEKIPALTRYEKDD
+1055 IVEKIPASTRFEKD
-1070 NREKGQENV
+1070 NSREKGQENV
-1079 ITQGKDGSKTTRT
+1079 ITQGKDGTKTTRT
-1092 TFTVNPETGEVIPHV
+1092 TYTVNPETGEVIPHV
-1107 EEPIIVNP
+1107 EKPIIVNP

-1127 VIYVEE
+1127 VIYLEE

-1164 NGLKDKVVVETIPSP
+1164 NGLKDKVVVETLPSP

-1192 DNITVQGKDGT
+1192 DNITVQGKDGS
-1203 KTTTITYTVNPNTGE
+1203 KTTTTTYTVNPKTGE
-1218 PIPNPQEPIIV
+1218 VISHIEEPIIV
-1229 EPTSTIIKVAAKDKV
+1229 EPTTTIIKIAAKDKV
-1244 EIVTKKDGSVVKEI
+1244 EIVTKKDGSVVKVI
-1258 TTYEVNPNTGEITE
+1258 TTYNVNEKTGEITE
-1272 TKKEEVI
+1272 SKQEEVI
-1279 KNKTETLKG
+1279 KNKTETSKG
-1288 EPEILESPKEFV
+1288 EPEILDTTKEFS
-1300 GGVNPNDAPIV
+1300 GGVNSIDVPVV
-1311 EELPELKVAVIK
+1311 EELPELKVAIIK

-1330 EVIKENEKPKEID
+1330 EVIKENETPKDIQ
-1343 GYKNTGKVEID
+1343 GYKNTGKTEID

-1364 KIETQKPITKEKQ
+1364 KIKENKSTTKESKVEN
-1377 LDTSNKE
+1377 TSKKE
-1384 DNLKDNK
+1384 ENK

>member
-1 MNINKKYAI
+1 MNNYLKDILNNKKRRKYKKMNINKKYAI

-26 CNTVVNIENPIST
+26 CNSVNIENPVST
-39 KTQNVAKA
+39 KSYNIVKAA
-47 EETTNWQPQG
+47 EETNWQPQG
-57 NIVAQGVDGVAW
+57 SIVAQGVDGVAW

-85 KIMEDIRTISR
+85 KIMERISN
-96 KENSWR
+96 ETSWR
-102 KYAEQIKAI
+102 KHEEQIKAI

-119 PVDSEGLFSELHN
+119 PVDSEGLFSGLNNVEY
-132 IEHIE
+132 IE

-156 SLKNQSKIKELNV
+156 TLKNQSKIKKLNV

-185 GLNNLKSLDVDNWKT
+185 GLNSLKSLDVDNWNT

-207 AVFQGLHEL
+207 AVFQGLNEL
-216 NELKMSNFDTTSI
+216 NELKMSNFDTSSI

-257 TLYNKVFL
+257 NLYNKVFL

-320 KKITS
+320 KRITS
-325 YTVNFTTNSSEN
+325 YTVNFTTNSSETINN
-337 ISNLVVEKNTQAT
+337 ISVEKNTQAT

-370 DGDIITNT
+370 DGEVITNT

-388 TLYAKWEKVNNI
+388 TLYAKWKKVNNI
-400 TTKRVPIEPT
+400 TTERVPIEPT
-410 TVYQGDNSID
+410 TVYQGDNSRE
-420 QGARNEEQGQPGLK
+420 QGTRNEEQGQPGLK

-465 VVKVGTKPSEK
+465 VVKVGTKPTEK
-476 VETLP
+476 VETL
-481 SPRRY
+481 
-486 EKDDKREKDQENII
+486 K
-500 VQGRDGSKTTRTTYT
+500 
-515 VNPNN
+515 
-520 GEITSNVGEPVII
+520 
-533 QPTNTIVKVAAKDKV
+533 
-548 VYSKDG
+548 
-554 DNIVKETTIYEVNPE
+554 
-569 NGNITENTTRV
+569 
-580 IFKENGAKDKI
+580 
-591 VVERIPSPVRYEKDD
+591 SPVRYEKDT
-606 SREKGQ
+606 SREKDQ
-612 EGITVQ
+612 ENITVQ

-633 PETGEAIPHVE
+633 PENGEITSNVG
-644 EPVIIQPTNTIIKV
+644 EPVIVQPTNTIIKV
-658 AAKDKVIYSKDGDNI
+658 AAKDKVVYSKDGDNV
-673 VKETTVY
+673 VKET
-680 TVNPDNGNI
+680 
-689 TENKTKETFK
+689 
-699 ENGAKDKVVV
+699 
-709 ETLPSPRK
+709 
-717 YEKDDT
+717 
-723 REKGQENITVQGK
+723 
-736 DGSKTT
+736 
-742 RTTYTVNPETGEAIP
+742 
-757 HVGEPLIVEPTNT
+757 
-770 IIKVAAKDKVIYLKD
+770 
-785 GDNIVKE
+785 
-792 ITTYTVNPENGN
+792 TTYTVNPENGN
-804 ITENTTKEIFKE
+804 ITENTTRETFKENGAKNKVVVERIPSPVRYEKDTSREKGQEDITVQGKDGSKTTTTTYTVNKNTGEVEAHPQEPVIEEPTNTIIKVALKDKVVYSKDGDNIVKETTTYEINPETGKITENKTRGIYKE
-816 NGAKDKVVVEKI
+816 NGAKDKIVIEKI
-828 PASTRYEKDN
+828 TASTRYEKDTS
-838 DREKGQENVITQG
+838 REKGQENITVQG
-851 KDGTKTTRTTFT
+851 KDGTKTIRTTYT
-863 VNPETGEVIPHVEE
+863 VNPETGEAIPHQEE

-882 PTNTIIKVAAKD
+882 ATNTIVKVAAKD

-908 IITYEVNPETGS
+908 IITYEVNPETGN

-928 KVNERKPEDKV
+928 KTNERKLEDKV
-939 IVEKIP
+939 VVEKIP
-945 SPIKY
+945 APIKY
-950 EKDSSREK
+950 EKDTSREK

-963 TVQGK
+963 AVQGK
-968 DGSKTTTITYTVN
+968 DGSKTTTTTYTVN
-981 PKTGEVEEHPQEPV
+981 PETGKVEAHPQEPV
-995 TVEPTNTII
+995 IVQPTNTII
-1004 KVALKDKVVFSKDG
+1004 KVALKDKIVYSKDG

-1055 VVEKIPALTRYEKDD
+1055 VVEKIPATVRYEKDTS
-1070 NREKGQENV
+1070 REKGQENIAV
-1079 ITQGKDGSKTTRT
+1079 QGKDGTKTTT
-1092 TFTVNPETGEVIPHV
+1092 TTYTVNPETGEVEPHPQEPVIV
-1107 EEPIIVNP
+1107 EA
-1115 TNTIIKVAAKDK
+1115 TNTIVKVAAKDK
-1127 VIYVEE
+1127 VIYLEE

-1149 TGSITENKVKETVKE
+1149 TGIITTNKTKETVKE
-1164 NGLKDKVVVETIPSP
+1164 NGLKDKVVIEKIPSTV
-1179 MKYEKDS
+1179 KYEKDS
-1186 SREKGQ
+1186 TREKGQ
-1192 DNITVQGKDGT
+1192 ENITVQGKDGS
-1203 KTTTITYTVNPNTGE
+1203 KTTRTTYTVNSKTGE
-1218 PIPNPQEPIIV
+1218 VIPHIEEPIIV
-1229 EPTSTIIKVAAKDKV
+1229 EPTNTIIKVAAKDKV
-1244 EIVTKKDGSVVKEI
+1244 EIVNKKDGSVVKEI

-1279 KNKTETLKG
+1279 KNKIEYSKG
-1288 EPEILESPKEFV
+1288 EPEILESPKEFS
-1300 GGVNPNDAPIV
+1300 GGANSTDAPIV

-1330 EVIKENEKPKEID
+1330 EVIKENEEPKNIV
-1343 GYKNTGKVEID
+1343 GYKNTGKTEVD

-1364 KIETQKPITKEKQ
+1364 KVDSQKPITKEKQ
-1377 LDTSNKE
+1377 LDNSNKE
-1384 DNLKDNK
+1384 DSSK
-1391 ETINKKEELPKT
+1391 ENIKKKEELPKT
-1403 SSSMLSTVGLLSIF
+1403 SSSMLGTLGLF
-1417 GLRKNRKKNK
+1417 GAFGIRKNRKKNK

>member
-26 CNTVVNIENPIST
+26 CNSVNIENPIST
-39 KTQNVAKA
+39 KSHNIVKAA
-47 EETTNWQPQG
+47 EETNWQPQG
-57 NIVAQGVDGVAW
+57 SIVAQGVDGVAW

-185 GLNNLKSLDVDNWKT
+185 GLNNLKSLDVDNWNT

-216 NELKMSNFDTTSI
+216 NELKMSHFDTTSI

-301 LYSEYKKNPQKMT
+301 LYSEYKKNPQQMT

-320 KKITS
+320 RKITS

-337 ISNLVVEKNTQAT
+337 ISNLVVEKNTPAT
-350 LPTPTVDK
+350 LPTPTIDK

-370 DGDIITNT
+370 DGDVITNT
-378 TNIANPGETI
+378 TNLTTPGETI

-400 TTKRVPIEPT
+400 TTERVPVEPT
-410 TVYQGDNSID
+410 TVYQGDTSID
-420 QGARNEEQGQPGLK
+420 KGKRSEEAGVPGVK
-434 EVITTY
+434 EVVTTY
-440 QITPITGELT
+440 QVTPITGELT

-465 VVKVGTKPSEK
+465 VVKVGTKPTET

-486 EKDDKREKDQENII
+486 EKDDKREKDQENIT

-520 GEITSNVGEPVII
+520 GEITSN
-533 QPTNTIVKVAAKDKV
+533 T
-548 VYSKDG
+548 
-554 DNIVKETTIYEVNPE
+554 
-569 NGNITENTTRV
+569 
-580 IFKENGAKDKI
+580 
-591 VVERIPSPVRYEKDD
+591 
-606 SREKGQ
+606 
-612 EGITVQ
+612 
-618 GRDGSKTT
+618 
-626 RTTYTVN
+626 
-633 PETGEAIPHVE
+633 E
-644 EPVIIQPTNTIIKV
+644 EPVIVAPTNTIIKV
-658 AAKDKVIYSKDGDNI
+658 AAKDKVVYSKDGDNI

-709 ETLPSPRK
+709 EKIPASTR
-717 YEKDDT
+717 YEKDNG
-723 REKGQENITVQGK
+723 REKGQENIITQGK

-742 RTTYTVNPETGEAIP
+742 RTTFTVNPETGEAIP
-757 HVGEPLIVEPTNT
+757 HTEEPVIIQPTNT
-770 IIKVAAKDKVIYLKD
+770 IIKVAAKDKVIY
-785 GDNIVKE
+785 I
-792 ITTYTVNPENGN
+792 
-804 ITENTTKEIFKE
+804 
-816 NGAKDKVVVEKI
+816 
-828 PASTRYEKDN
+828 
-838 DREKGQENVITQG
+838 
-851 KDGTKTTRTTFT
+851 
-863 VNPETGEVIPHVEE
+863 
-877 PVIVE
+877 
-882 PTNTIIKVAAKD
+882 
-894 KVIYLEEGDTIVKE
+894 EEGDTIVKE

-945 SPIKY
+945 SPVKY

-995 TVEPTNTII
+995 IVNPTNTII
-1004 KVALKDKVVFSKDG
+1004 KVAAKDKIVYLKDN

-1025 TTYEINPE
+1025 TTYTVNPD
-1033 NGKITEN
+1033 NGNITEN
-1040 TTKEIYKENGAKDKV
+1040 TTKEIFKENGAKDKV
-1055 VVEKIPALTRYEKDD
+1055 VVEKIPASTRFEKD
-1070 NREKGQENV
+1070 NSREKGQENV

-1107 EEPIIVNP
+1107 EKPIIIEP

-1127 VIYVEE
+1127 VIYIEE
-1133 GDTII
+1133 GDTVV

-1149 TGSITENKVKETVKE
+1149 TGRITENKTKETVKE

-1203 KTTTITYTVNPNTGE
+1203 KTTRTTYTVNPETGE
-1218 PIPNPQEPIIV
+1218 PIPHVEKPIIV
-1229 EPTSTIIKVAAKDKV
+1229 EPTTTTIKIAAKDKV
-1244 EIVTKKDGSVVKEI
+1244 EIVNKKDGSVVKEI

-1272 TKKEEVI
+1272 SKQEKVI
-1279 KNKTETLKG
+1279 KNKTETSKG
-1288 EPEILESPKEFV
+1288 EPEILDTTKEFS

-1311 EELPELKVAVIK
+1311 EELPELKVVVIK

-1330 EVIKENEKPKEID
+1330 EVIKENEKPKDIQ

-1364 KIETQKPITKEKQ
+1364 KIETQKPTTKEKQ

-1384 DNLKDNK
+1384 ENKKDSIVDKKEDNK
-1391 ETINKKEELPKT
+1391 ETIKKKEELPKT
-1403 SSSMLSTVGLLSIF
+1403 SSSMLATLGLF
-1417 GLRKNRKKNK
+1417 GAFGIRKNRKKK

>member
-26 CNTVVNIENPIST
+26 CNSVNIENPITT

-47 EETTNWQPQG
+47 EETTNWQSQG

-96 KENSWR
+96 KETSWR

-132 IEHIE
+132 TEHIE
-137 TEKLDVSNV
+137 TEKLDVSHV

-185 GLNNLKSLDVDNWKT
+185 GLNNLKSLDVDNWNT

-320 KKITS
+320 KRITS

-337 ISNLVVEKNTQAT
+337 ISNLVVEKNTSAT

-370 DGDIITNT
+370 DGEVITNT

-410 TVYQGDNSID
+410 TVYQGDSSID
-420 QGARNEEQGQPGLK
+420 KGKRSEEAGVPGEK

-440 QITPITGELT
+440 QVTPITGELT

-465 VVKVGTKPSEK
+465 VVKIGTKSTEK
-476 VETLP
+476 VETLK
-481 SPRRY
+481 SPVRY
-486 EKDDKREKDQENII
+486 EKDTSREKDQENIT
-500 VQGRDGSKTTRTTYT
+500 VQGKNGSKTTTTTYT
-515 VNPNN
+515 VNPEN
-520 GEITSNVGEPVII
+520 GEITSNVGEPVIV

-554 DNIVKETTIYEVNPE
+554 DNIIKKTTIYE
-569 NGNITENTTRV
+569 
-580 IFKENGAKDKI
+580 
-591 VVERIPSPVRYEKDD
+591 
-606 SREKGQ
+606 
-612 EGITVQ
+612 
-618 GRDGSKTT
+618 
-626 RTTYTVN
+626 
-633 PETGEAIPHVE
+633 
-644 EPVIIQPTNTIIKV
+644 
-658 AAKDKVIYSKDGDNI
+658 
-673 VKETTVY
+673 
-680 TVNPDNGNI
+680 VNPDNGNI
-689 TENKTKETFK
+689 TENTTRETFK

-709 ETLPSPRK
+709 ERIPSPVK
-717 YEKDDT
+717 YEKDDS
-723 REKGQENITVQGK
+723 REKGQKDITTQGR
-736 DGSKTT
+736 DGGKTT
-742 RTTYTVNPETGEAIP
+742 TTTYTVNPETGEVEAHP
-757 HVGEPLIVEPTNT
+757 QEPIVVEPTNT
-770 IIKVAAKDKVIYLKD
+770 IIKVALKDKVVYSKD

-792 ITTYTVNPENGN
+792 TTTYEINPETGK
-804 ITENTTKEIFKE
+804 ITENTTRGIYKE

-828 PASTRYEKDN
+828 PTSTRYEKDTS
-838 DREKGQENVITQG
+838 REKGQENIITQG
-851 KDGTKTTRTTFT
+851 KDGSKTIRTTYT
-863 VNPETGEVIPHVEE
+863 VNPETGEVEPHPQE

-882 PTNTIIKVAAKD
+882 ATNTIVKVAAKD

-908 IITYEVNPETGS
+908 IITYEVNPETGN

-928 KVNERKPEDKV
+928 KTNERKLEDKV
-939 IVEKIP
+939 VVEKIS
-945 SPIKY
+945 SPVKY

-995 TVEPTNTII
+995 TVEPTNTIV
-1004 KVALKDKVVFSKDG
+1004 KVAAKDKVIYSKDG
-1018 DNIVKET
+1018 DNIIKET
-1025 TTYEINPE
+1025 TTYTVNPE
-1033 NGKITEN
+1033 TGKITEN
-1040 TTKEIYKENGAKDKV
+1040 TTTKEIFKENGAKDKV
-1055 VVEKIPALTRYEKDD
+1055 IVEKIPASTRFEKD
-1070 NREKGQENV
+1070 NSREKGQKNV
-1079 ITQGKDGSKTTRT
+1079 ITQGKDGTKTTRT

-1164 NGLKDKVVVETIPSP
+1164 NGLKDKVIVETIPSP

-1203 KTTTITYTVNPNTGE
+1203 KTTRTTYTVNPETGE
-1218 PIPNPQEPIIV
+1218 VIPHIEKSIIV

-1244 EIVTKKDGSVVKEI
+1244 EIVNKKDGSVVKEI

-1279 KNKTETLKG
+1279 KNKIEYAKG
-1288 EPEILESPKEFV
+1288 EPEILDTTKEFS

-1330 EVIKENEKPKEID
+1330 EVIKENEKPKDIQ

-1364 KIETQKPITKEKQ
+1364 KIETQKPTTKEKQ

-1384 DNLKDNK
+1384 ENKKDSIVDKKEDNK
-1391 ETINKKEELPKT
+1391 ETIKKKEELPKT
-1403 SSSMLSTVGLLSIF
+1403 SSSMLATLGLF
-1417 GLRKNRKKNK
+1417 GAFGIRKNRKKK

>member
-26 CNTVVNIENPIST
+26 CNSVNIENPISP
-39 KTQNVAKA
+39 KTHNIVKAA
-47 EETTNWQPQG
+47 EETNWQPQG
-57 NIVAQGVDGVAW
+57 SIVAQGVDGVAW

-85 KIMEDIRTISR
+85 KIMEDIGTITR

-119 PVDSEGLFSELHN
+119 PVDSEGLFSDLNN
-132 IEHIE
+132 IEYIE
-137 TEKLDVSNV
+137 TEKLEVSNV

-185 GLNNLKSLDVDNWKT
+185 GLNNLKSLDVDNWNT

-216 NELKMSNFDTTSI
+216 NELKMSHFDTTSI

-301 LYSEYKKNPQKMT
+301 LYTEYKTNPQKMN

-320 KKITS
+320 RRITS
-325 YTVNFTTNSSEN
+325 YTINFTTNSSEN
-337 ISNLVVEKNTQAT
+337 ISNLIVEKNTQAT

-370 DGDIITNT
+370 DGDVITDT
-378 TNIANPGETI
+378 TNLTTPGETI

-400 TTKRVPIEPT
+400 TTERVPVEPT
-410 TVYQGDNSID
+410 TVYQGDTSID
-420 QGARNEEQGQPGLK
+420 KGKRSEEAGVPGLK

-440 QITPITGELT
+440 QVTPITGELT

-465 VVKVGTKPSEK
+465 VVKVGTKPTEI

-486 EKDDKREKDQENII
+486 EKDDKREKDQENITI
-500 VQGRDGSKTTRTTYT
+500 QGRDGSKTTRTTYT
-515 VNPNN
+515 VNPDN
-520 GEITSNVGEPVII
+520 GEITSNVEEPVII
-533 QPTNTIVKVAAKDKV
+533 QPTNTIIKVAAKDKV

-554 DNIVKETTIYEVNPE
+554 DNIVKETT
-569 NGNITENTTRV
+569 T
-580 IFKENGAKDKI
+580 
-591 VVERIPSPVRYEKDD
+591 
-606 SREKGQ
+606 
-612 EGITVQ
+612 
-618 GRDGSKTT
+618 
-626 RTTYTVN
+626 
-633 PETGEAIPHVE
+633 
-644 EPVIIQPTNTIIKV
+644 
-658 AAKDKVIYSKDGDNI
+658 
-673 VKETTVY
+673 Y
-680 TVNPDNGNI
+680 TVNPDNGDI

-709 ETLPSPRK
+709 ETLPSSRK
-717 YEKDDT
+717 YEKDNE
-723 REKGQENITVQGK
+723 REKGKENITVQGK

-770 IIKVAAKDKVIYLKD
+770 IIKVAAKDKVVYLKD
-785 GDNIVKE
+785 GDNVVKE
-792 ITTYTVNPENGN
+792 TTTYTVNPENGN

-828 PASTRYEKDN
+828 PSSTRFEKDN

-851 KDGTKTTRTTFT
+851 KDGTKTIRTTFT

-995 TVEPTNTII
+995 TVESTNTIV
-1004 KVALKDKVVFSKDG
+1004 KVAAKDKVIYSKDG
-1018 DNIVKET
+1018 DNIIKET
-1025 TTYEINPE
+1025 TTYTVNPE
-1033 NGKITEN
+1033 TGKITEN
-1040 TTKEIYKENGAKDKV
+1040 TTTKEIFKENGAKDKV
-1055 VVEKIPALTRYEKDD
+1055 VVEKIPALTRYEKD
-1070 NREKGQENV
+1070 NSREKGQENV
-1079 ITQGKDGSKTTRT
+1079 ITQGKDGSKTTKT

-1149 TGSITENKVKETVKE
+1149 TGGITENKVKETVKE
-1164 NGLKDKVVVETIPSP
+1164 NGLKDKVIVETIPSP

-1203 KTTTITYTVNPNTGE
+1203 KTTRTTYTVNPETGE
-1218 PIPNPQEPIIV
+1218 PIPHVEEPIIV
-1229 EPTSTIIKVAAKDKV
+1229 EPTTTIIKIAAKDKV
-1244 EIVTKKDGSVVKEI
+1244 EIVNKKDGSVVKVI
-1258 TTYEVNPNTGEITE
+1258 TTYNVNEKTGEITE

-1279 KNKTETLKG
+1279 KNKIEYSKG
-1288 EPEILESPKEFV
+1288 EPEILESSKEFS
-1300 GGVNPNDAPIV
+1300 GGANSTDTPIV
-1311 EELPELKVAVIK
+1311 EELPELKVAIIK

-1330 EVIKENEKPKEID
+1330 DVVKENEKPKDIE
-1343 GYKNTGKVEID
+1343 GYKNTGKTEID

>member
-26 CNTVVNIENPIST
+26 CNSVNIENPIST

-47 EETTNWQPQG
+47 VEETNWQPQG
-57 NIVAQGVDGVAW
+57 SIVAQGVDGVAW

-85 KIMEDIRTISR
+85 KIMEDIETITR
-96 KENSWR
+96 KETSWR
-102 KYAEQIKAI
+102 KYKDQIKAI
-111 GFSETIQA
+111 GFSEIIQA
-119 PVDSEGLFSELHN
+119 PVNSEELFSELNN
-132 IEHIE
+132 IEYIE

-146 VNMEGMFFNN
+146 VNMDLMFYNN
-156 SLKNQSKIKELNV
+156 SIKNESKIKKLNV
-169 SNWNVSNVVN
+169 SNWNVSNVVS
-179 MNRTFM
+179 MRQLFM
-185 GLNNLKSLDVDNWKT
+185 GLNNLKSLNVDNWNT

-229 TSEYNSSNMFVGL
+229 TKEYNSTNMFVGL

-314 GTWVRE
+314 GTWIRE

-325 YTVNFTTNSSEN
+325 YTVNFTTNSSETINN
-337 ISNLVVEKNTQAT
+337 ISVEKNTQAT

-370 DGDIITNT
+370 NGEVITNT

-388 TLYAKWEKVNNI
+388 TLYAKWEKVNNS
-400 TTKRVPIEPT
+400 TTERVPIEPT

-420 QGARNEEQGQPGLK
+420 QGTRNEEQGQPGLK

-440 QITPITGELT
+440 QVTPITGELT

-465 VVKVGTKPSEK
+465 VVKVGTKPTEK

-486 EKDDKREKDQENII
+486 EKDDKREKGQENIT

-515 VNPNN
+515 ANPNN
-520 GEITSNVGEPVII
+520 GEITSNVEEPVIV
-533 QPTNTIVKVAAKDKV
+533 QPTNTIIKVAAKDKV

-554 DNIVKETTIYEVNPE
+554 DNIVKETT
-569 NGNITENTTRV
+569 
-580 IFKENGAKDKI
+580 
-591 VVERIPSPVRYEKDD
+591 
-606 SREKGQ
+606 
-612 EGITVQ
+612 
-618 GRDGSKTT
+618 
-626 RTTYTVN
+626 
-633 PETGEAIPHVE
+633 
-644 EPVIIQPTNTIIKV
+644 
-658 AAKDKVIYSKDGDNI
+658 
-673 VKETTVY
+673 VY
-680 TVNPDNGNI
+680 TVNPDNGDI
-689 TENKTKETFK
+689 TENTTKGIFK
-699 ENGAKDKVVV
+699 ENGVKDKVVV

-717 YEKDDT
+717 YEKDNE
-723 REKGQENITVQGK
+723 REKGKENITIQGK

-770 IIKVAAKDKVIYLKD
+770 IIKVAAKDKVVYLKD
-785 GDNIVKE
+785 GDNVVKE
-792 ITTYTVNPENGN
+792 TTTYTINPENGN

-828 PASTRYEKDN
+828 PASTRFEKDN

-851 KDGTKTTRTTFT
+851 KDGLKTTRTTFT

-877 PVIVE
+877 PVIVQ

-894 KVIYLEEGDTIVKE
+894 KVIYIEEGDTIIKE

-995 TVEPTNTII
+995 TVEPTNTIV
-1004 KVALKDKVVFSKDG
+1004 KVAAKDKVIYSKDG
-1018 DNIVKET
+1018 DNIIKET
-1025 TTYEINPE
+1025 TTYTVNPE
-1033 NGKITEN
+1033 TGKITEN
-1040 TTKEIYKENGAKDKV
+1040 TTTKEIFKENGAKDKV

-1079 ITQGKDGSKTTRT
+1079 ITQGKEGSKTTRT

-1192 DNITVQGKDGT
+1192 DNITVQGKNGS
-1203 KTTTITYTVNPNTGE
+1203 KTTRTTFTVNPKTGE
-1218 PIPNPQEPIIV
+1218 VIPHVEESIMV

-1244 EIVTKKDGSVVKEI
+1244 EIVNKKDGSVVKKI

-1288 EPEILESPKEFV
+1288 ETEILESQKEFT
-1300 GGVNPNDAPIV
+1300 GGVNSTDAPIL
-1311 EELPELKVAVIK
+1311 EELPELKVAIIK
-1323 DNKGNIL
+1323 DNKGSIL
-1330 EVIKENEKPKEID
+1330 EVIKENETPKKIK

-1364 KIETQKPITKEKQ
+1364 KTETQKPITKEKQ

-1384 DNLKDNK
+1384 ENKKVSIADKKEDNSK
-1391 ETINKKEELPKT
+1391 ENIKKKEELPKT

>member
-26 CNTVVNIENPIST
+26 CNSVNIENPIST

-47 EETTNWQPQG
+47 VEETNWQPQG
-57 NIVAQGVDGVAW
+57 SIVAQGVDGVAW

-85 KIMEDIRTISR
+85 KTMEDIGTITR
-96 KENSWR
+96 KETSWR

-119 PVDSEGLFSELHN
+119 PVDSEGLFSGLNNVEY
-132 IEHIE
+132 IE

-146 VNMEGMFFNN
+146 VNMEAMFYNN
-156 SLKNQSKIKELNV
+156 SLKNESKIKKLNV

-185 GLNNLKSLDVDNWKT
+185 GLNNLKSLDVDNWNT

-216 NELKMSNFDTTSI
+216 NELKMSNFDTSSI

-301 LYSEYKKNPQKMT
+301 LYSEYKKNPQKMA

-320 KKITS
+320 KKMTS

-337 ISNLVVEKNTQAT
+337 ISNLVVEKNTPAT

-400 TTKRVPIEPT
+400 TTERVPVEPT
-410 TVYQGDNSID
+410 TVYQGDSSID
-420 QGARNEEQGQPGLK
+420 KGKRSEEVGVPGVK
-434 EVITTY
+434 EVVTTY
-440 QITPITGELT
+440 QVTPITGELT

-465 VVKVGTKPSEK
+465 VVKVGTKPTET

-486 EKDDKREKDQENII
+486 EKDDKREKDQENI
-500 VQGRDGSKTTRTTYT
+500 
-515 VNPNN
+515 
-520 GEITSNVGEPVII
+520 
-533 QPTNTIVKVAAKDKV
+533 
-548 VYSKDG
+548 
-554 DNIVKETTIYEVNPE
+554 
-569 NGNITENTTRV
+569 
-580 IFKENGAKDKI
+580 
-591 VVERIPSPVRYEKDD
+591 
-606 SREKGQ
+606 
-612 EGITVQ
+612 TVQ

-626 RTTYTVN
+626 RTTYTVKPDN
-633 PETGEAIPHVE
+633 GEITSNVE

-658 AAKDKVIYSKDGDNI
+658 AAKDKVVYLKDGDNI

-680 TVNPDNGNI
+680 TVNPENGNI
-689 TENKTKETFK
+689 TENTTKETFK

-709 ETLPSPRK
+709 EKLSSPVR
-717 YEKDDT
+717 YEKDDS
-723 REKGQENITVQGK
+723 REKGQEDITVRGK

-742 RTTYTVNPETGEAIP
+742 TTTYTVNPQNGEVVAHP
-757 HVGEPLIVEPTNT
+757 QEPVVVEPTTT
-770 IIKVAAKDKVIYLKD
+770 IIKVALKDKVVYSKD
-785 GDNIVKE
+785 GDNIVKDT
-792 ITTYTVNPENGN
+792 TTYNINETTGK
-804 ITENTTKEIFKE
+804 ITENTTREIYKE
-816 NGAKDKVVVEKI
+816 NGAKDKIEVEKI
-828 PASTRYEKDN
+828 PTST
-838 DREKGQENVITQG
+838 
-851 KDGTKTTRTTFT
+851 
-863 VNPETGEVIPHVEE
+863 
-877 PVIVE
+877 
-882 PTNTIIKVAAKD
+882 
-894 KVIYLEEGDTIVKE
+894 
-908 IITYEVNPETGS
+908 
-920 ITENKRKE
+920 
-928 KVNERKPEDKV
+928 
-939 IVEKIP
+939 
-945 SPIKY
+945 KY
-950 EKDSSREK
+950 EKDTSREK

-963 TVQGK
+963 TIQGK

-1004 KVALKDKVVFSKDG
+1004 KVAAKDKIVYLKDN

-1025 TTYEINPE
+1025 TTYTVNPE
-1033 NGKITEN
+1033 TGEITEN
-1040 TTKEIYKENGAKDKV
+1040 TTKEIFKENGAKDKV
-1055 VVEKIPALTRYEKDD
+1055 IVEKIPASTRFEKD
-1070 NREKGQENV
+1070 NSREKGQENV
-1079 ITQGKDGSKTTRT
+1079 ITQGKDGTKTTRT
-1092 TFTVNPETGEVIPHV
+1092 TYTVNPETGEVIPHV
-1107 EEPIIVNP
+1107 EKPIIVNP

-1127 VIYVEE
+1127 VIYLEE

-1164 NGLKDKVVVETIPSP
+1164 NGLKDKVVVETLPSP

-1192 DNITVQGKDGT
+1192 DNITVQGKDGS
-1203 KTTTITYTVNPNTGE
+1203 KTTTTTYTVNPKTGE
-1218 PIPNPQEPIIV
+1218 VIPHIEEPIIV
-1229 EPTSTIIKVAAKDKV
+1229 ETTTTIIKIAAKDKV
-1244 EIVTKKDGSVVKEI
+1244 EIVTKKDGSVVKVI
-1258 TTYEVNPNTGEITE
+1258 TTYNVNEKTGEITE
-1272 TKKEEVI
+1272 SKQEEVI
-1279 KNKTETLKG
+1279 KNKTETSKG
-1288 EPEILESPKEFV
+1288 EPEILDTTKEFS
-1300 GGVNPNDAPIV
+1300 GGVNSIDVSVV
-1311 EELPELKVAVIK
+1311 EELPELKVAIIK

-1330 EVIKENEKPKEID
+1330 EVIKENETPKDIQ
-1343 GYKNTGKVEID
+1343 GYKNTGKTEID

-1364 KIETQKPITKEKQ
+1364 KIKENKSTTKESKVEN
-1377 LDTSNKE
+1377 TSKKE
-1384 DNLKDNK
+1384 ENK

>member
-26 CNTVVNIENPIST
+26 CNSVNIENPIST

-111 GFSETIQA
+111 AFSETIQA

-185 GLNNLKSLDVDNWKT
+185 GLNNLKSLDVDNWNT

-216 NELKMSNFDTTSI
+216 NELKMSNFDTSSI

-301 LYSEYKKNPQKMT
+301 LYSEYKKNPQKMA

-320 KKITS
+320 KRITS

-337 ISNLVVEKNTQAT
+337 ISNLVVEKNTPAT

-358 PGYKFLGWSKTQ
+358 PGYKFLGWAKSQ

-400 TTKRVPIEPT
+400 TTERVPIEPT

-420 QGARNEEQGQPGLK
+420 QGTRNEEQGQPGLK

-465 VVKVGTKPSEK
+465 VVKVGTKPTEK

-486 EKDDKREKDQENII
+486 EKDDKREKDQENI
-500 VQGRDGSKTTRTTYT
+500 
-515 VNPNN
+515 
-520 GEITSNVGEPVII
+520 
-533 QPTNTIVKVAAKDKV
+533 
-548 VYSKDG
+548 
-554 DNIVKETTIYEVNPE
+554 
-569 NGNITENTTRV
+569 
-580 IFKENGAKDKI
+580 
-591 VVERIPSPVRYEKDD
+591 
-606 SREKGQ
+606 
-612 EGITVQ
+612 TVQ

-633 PETGEAIPHVE
+633 PDNGEITSNTE
-644 EPVIIQPTNTIIKV
+644 EPVIVQPTNTIIKV
-658 AAKDKVIYSKDGDNI
+658 AAKDKVVYSKDGDNI

-689 TENKTKETFK
+689 TENTTKGIFK
-699 ENGAKDKVVV
+699 ENGVKDKVVV
-709 ETLPSPRK
+709 ETLPSPIK
-717 YEKDDT
+717 YEKDNE
-723 REKGQENITVQGK
+723 REKGQENVITQGK

-757 HVGEPLIVEPTNT
+757 HTEEPVIIQPTNT
-770 IIKVAAKDKVIYLKD
+770 IIKVAAKDKVIY
-785 GDNIVKE
+785 I
-792 ITTYTVNPENGN
+792 
-804 ITENTTKEIFKE
+804 
-816 NGAKDKVVVEKI
+816 
-828 PASTRYEKDN
+828 
-838 DREKGQENVITQG
+838 
-851 KDGTKTTRTTFT
+851 
-863 VNPETGEVIPHVEE
+863 
-877 PVIVE
+877 
-882 PTNTIIKVAAKD
+882 
-894 KVIYLEEGDTIVKE
+894 EEGDTIVKE

-945 SPIKY
+945 SPVKY
-950 EKDSSREK
+950 EKDSSRKK

-995 TVEPTNTII
+995 IVNPTNTII
-1004 KVALKDKVVFSKDG
+1004 KVAAKDKIVYLKDN

-1025 TTYEINPE
+1025 TTYTVNPD
-1033 NGKITEN
+1033 NGNITEN
-1040 TTKEIYKENGAKDKV
+1040 TTKEIFKENGAKDKV
-1055 VVEKIPALTRYEKDD
+1055 VVEKIPASTRFEKD
-1070 NREKGQENV
+1070 NSREKGQENV

-1092 TFTVNPETGEVIPHV
+1092 TFTVIPETGEVIPHV
-1107 EEPIIVNP
+1107 EKPIIIEP

-1127 VIYVEE
+1127 VIYIEE
-1133 GDTII
+1133 GDTVV

-1149 TGSITENKVKETVKE
+1149 TGRITENKTKETVKE

-1203 KTTTITYTVNPNTGE
+1203 KTTRTTYTVNPETGE
-1218 PIPNPQEPIIV
+1218 PIPHVEKPIIV
-1229 EPTSTIIKVAAKDKV
+1229 EPTNTIIKVAAKDKV
-1244 EIVTKKDGSVVKEI
+1244 EIVNKKDGSVVKEI
-1258 TTYEVNPNTGEITE
+1258 TTYIVNPNTGEITE
-1272 TKKEEVI
+1272 SKHEEVI
-1279 KNKTETLKG
+1279 KNKTETSKG
-1288 EPEILESPKEFV
+1288 EPEILEPSKEFTS
-1300 GGVNPNDAPIV
+1300 GVNPNDAPIV
-1311 EELPELKVAVIK
+1311 EELSELKVAVIK

-1330 EVIKENEKPKEID
+1330 EVIKENEKPKDIV

-1377 LDTSNKE
+1377 LDNSNKE
-1384 DNLKDNK
+1384 ENKKDSITDKKEDNSK
-1391 ETINKKEELPKT
+1391 ENIKKKEELPKT
-1403 SSSMLSTVGLLSIF
+1403 SSSMLATLGLF
-1417 GLRKNRKKNK
+1417 GAFGIRKNRKKNK

>member
-17 ASVSIGLFV
+17 ASISIGLFV
-26 CNTVVNIENPIST
+26 CNSVNIENPIST
-39 KTQNVAKA
+39 KSHNIVKAA
-47 EETTNWQPQG
+47 EETNWQPQG
-57 NIVAQGVDGVAW
+57 SIVAQGVDGVAW

-85 KIMEDIRTISR
+85 KTMEDIGTISR
-96 KENSWR
+96 KEISWR

-137 TEKLDVSNV
+137 TEKLDVSHV

-185 GLNNLKSLDVDNWKT
+185 GLNNLKSLDVDNWNT

-320 KKITS
+320 KRITS

-337 ISNLVVEKNTQAT
+337 ISNLVVEKNTSAT

-370 DGDIITNT
+370 DGEVITNT

-420 QGARNEEQGQPGLK
+420 QGTRNEEQGQPGLK
-434 EVITTY
+434 GVITTY

-465 VVKVGTKPSEK
+465 VVKVGTKPTEK

-486 EKDDKREKDQENII
+486 EKD
-500 VQGRDGSKTTRTTYT
+500 T
-515 VNPNN
+515 
-520 GEITSNVGEPVII
+520 
-533 QPTNTIVKVAAKDKV
+533 
-548 VYSKDG
+548 
-554 DNIVKETTIYEVNPE
+554 
-569 NGNITENTTRV
+569 
-580 IFKENGAKDKI
+580 
-591 VVERIPSPVRYEKDD
+591 
-606 SREKGQ
+606 
-612 EGITVQ
+612 
-618 GRDGSKTT
+618 
-626 RTTYTVN
+626 
-633 PETGEAIPHVE
+633 
-644 EPVIIQPTNTIIKV
+644 
-658 AAKDKVIYSKDGDNI
+658 
-673 VKETTVY
+673 
-680 TVNPDNGNI
+680 
-689 TENKTKETFK
+689 
-699 ENGAKDKVVV
+699 
-709 ETLPSPRK
+709 
-717 YEKDDT
+717 
-723 REKGQENITVQGK
+723 
-736 DGSKTT
+736 
-742 RTTYTVNPETGEAIP
+742 
-757 HVGEPLIVEPTNT
+757 
-770 IIKVAAKDKVIYLKD
+770 
-785 GDNIVKE
+785 
-792 ITTYTVNPENGN
+792 
-804 ITENTTKEIFKE
+804 
-816 NGAKDKVVVEKI
+816 
-828 PASTRYEKDN
+828 
-838 DREKGQENVITQG
+838 
-851 KDGTKTTRTTFT
+851 
-863 VNPETGEVIPHVEE
+863 
-877 PVIVE
+877 
-882 PTNTIIKVAAKD
+882 
-894 KVIYLEEGDTIVKE
+894 
-908 IITYEVNPETGS
+908 
-920 ITENKRKE
+920 
-928 KVNERKPEDKV
+928 
-939 IVEKIP
+939 
-945 SPIKY
+945 
-950 EKDSSREK
+950 SREK

-981 PKTGEVEEHPQEPV
+981 PKTGEVEEHPQEPII
-995 TVEPTNTII
+995 VEPTNTII
-1004 KVALKDKVVFSKDG
+1004 KVALKDKVVYSKDG

-1033 NGKITEN
+1033 TGKITEN
-1040 TTKEIYKENGAKDKV
+1040 TTRGIYKENGAKDKV
-1055 VVEKIPALTRYEKDD
+1055 VVEKIPASTRFEKD
-1070 NREKGQENV
+1070 NSREKGQENV
-1079 ITQGKDGSKTTRT
+1079 ITQGKDGTKTTRT

-1133 GDTII
+1133 GDTIV

-1164 NGLKDKVVVETIPSP
+1164 NGLKDKVVVEKIPSP

-1203 KTTTITYTVNPNTGE
+1203 KTTRTTFTVNSETGE
-1218 PIPNPQEPIIV
+1218 VIPHVEEPIIV

-1244 EIVTKKDGSVVKEI
+1244 EIVNKKDGSVVKEI

-1272 TKKEEVI
+1272 SKQEKVI
-1279 KNKTETLKG
+1279 KNKTETSKG
-1288 EPEILESPKEFV
+1288 EPEILEPSKEFT
-1300 GGVNPNDAPIV
+1300 GGVSPNDAPIV

-1323 DNKGNIL
+1323 DNKGSIL
-1330 EVIKENEKPKEID
+1330 EVIKENETPKEIK

-1377 LDTSNKE
+1377 LDNSNKE
-1384 DNLKDNK
+1384 ENKKDSITDKKEDNSK
-1391 ETINKKEELPKT
+1391 ENIKKKEELPKT
-1403 SSSMLSTVGLLSIF
+1403 SSSMLATLGLF
-1417 GLRKNRKKNK
+1417 GAFGIRKNRKKNK

>member
-1 MNINKKYAI
+1 MKINKKYAI

-26 CNTVVNIENPIST
+26 CNSVNIENPVST
-39 KTQNVAKA
+39 KSYNIVKAA
-47 EETTNWQPQG
+47 EETNWQPQG
-57 NIVAQGVDGVAW
+57 SIVAQGVDGVAW

-96 KENSWR
+96 KETSWR
-102 KYAEQIKAI
+102 KYEEQIKAI

-185 GLNNLKSLDVDNWKT
+185 GLNNLKSLDVDNWNT

-216 NELKMSNFDTTSI
+216 NELKMSNFDTSSI

-320 KKITS
+320 KRITS

-337 ISNLVVEKNTQAT
+337 ISNLVVEKNTSAT

-370 DGDIITNT
+370 DGEVITNT

-400 TTKRVPIEPT
+400 TTERVPIEPT

-420 QGARNEEQGQPGLK
+420 QGTRNEEQGQPGLK

-465 VVKVGTKPSEK
+465 VVKVGTKPTEK

-486 EKDDKREKDQENII
+486 EKDDKREKDQENI
-500 VQGRDGSKTTRTTYT
+500 
-515 VNPNN
+515 
-520 GEITSNVGEPVII
+520 
-533 QPTNTIVKVAAKDKV
+533 
-548 VYSKDG
+548 
-554 DNIVKETTIYEVNPE
+554 
-569 NGNITENTTRV
+569 
-580 IFKENGAKDKI
+580 
-591 VVERIPSPVRYEKDD
+591 
-606 SREKGQ
+606 
-612 EGITVQ
+612 TVQ

-633 PETGEAIPHVE
+633 PDNGEITSNTE
-644 EPVIIQPTNTIIKV
+644 EPVIVQPTNTIIKV
-658 AAKDKVIYSKDGDNI
+658 AAKDKVVYSKDGDNI

-717 YEKDDT
+717 YEKDNE
-723 REKGQENITVQGK
+723 REKGQENITIQGK

-742 RTTYTVNPETGEAIP
+742 RTTYTVNSETGEAIP

-770 IIKVAAKDKVIYLKD
+770 IIKVAAKDKVVYLKD

-828 PASTRYEKDN
+828 PASTRFEKDN

-851 KDGTKTTRTTFT
+851 KDGTKTIRTTFT

-894 KVIYLEEGDTIVKE
+894 KVIYLEEGDTIIKE

-981 PKTGEVEEHPQEPV
+981 PKNGEVEEHPQEPII
-995 TVEPTNTII
+995 VEPTNTII
-1004 KVALKDKVVFSKDG
+1004 KVALKDKVVYSKDE

-1033 NGKITEN
+1033 TGKITEN
-1040 TTKEIYKENGAKDKV
+1040 TTRGIYKENGAKDKV
-1055 VVEKIPALTRYEKDD
+1055 VVEKIPASTRFEKD
-1070 NREKGQENV
+1070 NSREKGQENV
-1079 ITQGKDGSKTTRT
+1079 ITQGKDGTKTTRT
-1092 TFTVNPETGEVIPHV
+1092 TFTVNTETGEVIPHV

-1133 GDTII
+1133 GDTIV

-1164 NGLKDKVVVETIPSP
+1164 NGLKDKVVVEKIPSP

-1203 KTTTITYTVNPNTGE
+1203 KTTRTTFTVNSETGE
-1218 PIPNPQEPIIV
+1218 VIPHVEEPIIV

-1244 EIVTKKDGSVVKEI
+1244 EIVNKKDGSVVKEI

-1272 TKKEEVI
+1272 SKQEKVI
-1279 KNKTETLKG
+1279 KNKTETSKG
-1288 EPEILESPKEFV
+1288 EPEILEPSKEFT
-1300 GGVNPNDAPIV
+1300 GGVSPNDAPIV

-1330 EVIKENEKPKEID
+1330 EVIKENEKPKDIV

-1377 LDTSNKE
+1377 LDTIQNNKE
-1384 DNLKDNK
+1384 DNLKENK
-1391 ETINKKEELPKT
+1391 ETIKKKEELPKT
-1403 SSSMLSTVGLLSIF
+1403 SSSMLATLGLF
-1417 GLRKNRKKNK
+1417 GAFGIRKNRKKK

>member
-26 CNTVVNIENPIST
+26 CNSVNVENPIST

-47 EETTNWQPQG
+47 VEETNWQPQG
-57 NIVAQGVDGVAW
+57 SIVAQGVDGVAW

-85 KIMEDIRTISR
+85 KIMERISN
-96 KENSWR
+96 ETSWR
-102 KYAEQIKAI
+102 KHEEQIKAI

-119 PVDSEGLFSELHN
+119 PVDSEGLFSGLNNVEY
-132 IEHIE
+132 IE

-156 SLKNQSKIKELNV
+156 TLKNQSKIKKLNV

-185 GLNNLKSLDVDNWKT
+185 GLNSLKSLDVDNWNT

-207 AVFQGLHEL
+207 AVFQGLNEL
-216 NELKMSNFDTTSI
+216 NELKMSHFDTTSV

-325 YTVNFTTNSSEN
+325 YTINFTTNSSEN
-337 ISNLVVEKNTQAT
+337 ISNLVVEKNTPAT
-350 LPTPTVDK
+350 LPTPTLDK

-370 DGDIITNT
+370 DGEIITDT

-420 QGARNEEQGQPGLK
+420 KGTRNEEQGQPGLK

-440 QITPITGELT
+440 QTTPITGELT

-465 VVKVGTKPSEK
+465 VVKVGTKSTEK
-476 VETLP
+476 VETLK
-481 SPRRY
+481 SPVRY
-486 EKDDKREKDQENII
+486 EKDTSREKDQENIT
-500 VQGRDGSKTTRTTYT
+500 VQGIDGSKTTRTTYT

-520 GEITSNVGEPVII
+520 GEITSNVEEPVIV
-533 QPTNTIVKVAAKDKV
+533 QPTNTVIKVAAKDKV

-554 DNIVKETTIYEVNPE
+554 DNVVKET
-569 NGNITENTTRV
+569 
-580 IFKENGAKDKI
+580 
-591 VVERIPSPVRYEKDD
+591 
-606 SREKGQ
+606 
-612 EGITVQ
+612 
-618 GRDGSKTT
+618 
-626 RTTYTVN
+626 TTYTVN
-633 PETGEAIPHVE
+633 PE
-644 EPVIIQPTNTIIKV
+644 
-658 AAKDKVIYSKDGDNI
+658 
-673 VKETTVY
+673 
-680 TVNPDNGNI
+680 NGNI

-709 ETLPSPRK
+709 EKIQSPVR
-717 YEKDDT
+717 YEKDT
-723 REKGQENITVQGK
+723 SREKGQEDITVQGK

-742 RTTYTVNPETGEAIP
+742 RTTFTVNPETGEAIP
-757 HVGEPLIVEPTNT
+757 HVEEPIIVNPTNT
-770 IIKVAAKDKVIYLKD
+770 IIKVAAKDKVVYSKD

-792 ITTYTVNPENGN
+792 TTTYEVNPDNGKITENTTKETFKENGAKDKVVVERIPSPVRYEKDDSREKGQEDIITQGKDGSKTTTTTYTVNKNTGEVEEHPQEPVIVEPTNTIIKVALKDKVVYSKDGDNVVKETTTYTVNPENGN
-804 ITENTTKEIFKE
+804 ITENKTKEIHKE

-828 PASTRYEKDN
+828 PALTRYEKDN
-838 DREKGQENVITQG
+838 NREKGQENIITQG
-851 KDGTKTTRTTFT
+851 KDGSKTTTTTYT
-863 VNPETGEVIPHVEE
+863 VNPETGEVIPHMEE
-877 PVIVE
+877 PVIVN

-894 KVIYLEEGDTIVKE
+894 KVVYLEEGDTIVKE

-928 KVNERKPEDKV
+928 KTNERKLEDKV

-945 SPIKY
+945 AAVRY
-950 EKDSSREK
+950 EKDTSREK
-958 GQENI
+958 GQE
-963 TVQGK
+963 
-968 DGSKTTTITYTVN
+968 
-981 PKTGEVEEHPQEPV
+981 
-995 TVEPTNTII
+995 
-1004 KVALKDKVVFSKDG
+1004 
-1018 DNIVKET
+1018 
-1025 TTYEINPE
+1025 
-1033 NGKITEN
+1033 
-1040 TTKEIYKENGAKDKV
+1040 
-1055 VVEKIPALTRYEKDD
+1055 
-1070 NREKGQENV
+1070 
-1079 ITQGKDGSKTTRT
+1079 
-1092 TFTVNPETGEVIPHV
+1092 
-1107 EEPIIVNP
+1107 
-1115 TNTIIKVAAKDK
+1115 
-1127 VIYVEE
+1127 
-1133 GDTII
+1133 
-1138 KEIITYEVNPE
+1138 
-1149 TGSITENKVKETVKE
+1149 
-1164 NGLKDKVVVETIPSP
+1164 
-1179 MKYEKDS
+1179 
-1186 SREKGQ
+1186 
-1192 DNITVQGKDGT
+1192 NITVQGKDGT

-1244 EIVTKKDGSVVKEI
+1244 EIVNKKDGSVVKEI

-1279 KNKTETLKG
+1279 KNKIEYSKG
-1288 EPEILESPKEFV
+1288 EPEILETTKEFA

-1330 EVIKENEKPKEID
+1330 EVIKENEKPKDIV
-1343 GYKNTGKVEID
+1343 GYKNTGKTEID

-1364 KIETQKPITKEKQ
+1364 KIDSQKPITKEKQ
-1377 LDTSNKE
+1377 LDNLNKEENKKDSITDKKE
-1384 DNLKDNK
+1384 DNSK
-1391 ETINKKEELPKT
+1391 ETIKKKEELPKT
-1403 SSSMLSTVGLLSIF
+1403 SSSMLATLGLF
-1417 GLRKNRKKNK
+1417 GAFGIRKNRKKK

>member
-26 CNTVVNIENPIST
+26 CNSVNIENPITT

-96 KENSWR
+96 KETSWR

-119 PVDSEGLFSELHN
+119 PIDSEGLFSELHN

-137 TEKLDVSNV
+137 TEKLDVSHV

-185 GLNNLKSLDVDNWKT
+185 GLNNLKSLDVDNWNT

-216 NELKMSNFDTTSI
+216 NELKMSNFDTSSI

-257 TLYNKVFL
+257 ILYNKVFL

-301 LYSEYKKNPQKMT
+301 LYTEYKKNPQKMT

-325 YTVNFTTNSSEN
+325 YTINFTTNSSETINN
-337 ISNLVVEKNTQAT
+337 ISVEKNTPAT

-370 DGDIITNT
+370 DGEVITNT

-400 TTKRVPIEPT
+400 TTERVPVEPT
-410 TVYQGDNSID
+410 TVYQGDTSID
-420 QGARNEEQGQPGLK
+420 KGKRSEEAGVPGLK

-440 QITPITGELT
+440 QITPITGELI

-465 VVKVGTKPSEK
+465 VVKVGTKPTET

-486 EKDDKREKDQENII
+486 EKDDKREKDQENIT

-515 VNPNN
+515 VNPEN
-520 GEITSNVGEPVII
+520 GEITSNVGEPVIV

-554 DNIVKETTIYEVNPE
+554 DNIVKETT
-569 NGNITENTTRV
+569 
-580 IFKENGAKDKI
+580 
-591 VVERIPSPVRYEKDD
+591 
-606 SREKGQ
+606 
-612 EGITVQ
+612 
-618 GRDGSKTT
+618 
-626 RTTYTVN
+626 
-633 PETGEAIPHVE
+633 
-644 EPVIIQPTNTIIKV
+644 
-658 AAKDKVIYSKDGDNI
+658 
-673 VKETTVY
+673 VY

-689 TENKTKETFK
+689 TENTTKGIFK
-699 ENGAKDKVVV
+699 ENGVKDKIVV

-717 YEKDDT
+717 YEKDNE
-723 REKGQENITVQGK
+723 REKGKENITIQGK

-770 IIKVAAKDKVIYLKD
+770 IIKVAAKDKVVYLKD
-785 GDNIVKE
+785 GDNVVKE
-792 ITTYTVNPENGN
+792 TTTYTVNPENGN

-828 PASTRYEKDN
+828 PASTRFEKDN

-851 KDGTKTTRTTFT
+851 KDGTKTIRTTFT

-945 SPIKY
+945 SPVKY

-981 PKTGEVEEHPQEPV
+981 PETGEVEAHPQEPV
-995 TVEPTNTII
+995 VVESTNTII
-1004 KVALKDKVVFSKDG
+1004 KVALKDKVVYSKDG

-1033 NGKITEN
+1033 TGKITEN
-1040 TTKEIYKENGAKDKV
+1040 TTRGIYKENGAKDKV
-1055 VVEKIPALTRYEKDD
+1055 VVEKIPTSIRYEKD
-1070 NREKGQENV
+1070 
-1079 ITQGKDGSKTTRT
+1079 T
-1092 TFTVNPETGEVIPHV
+1092 
-1107 EEPIIVNP
+1107 
-1115 TNTIIKVAAKDK
+1115 
-1127 VIYVEE
+1127 
-1133 GDTII
+1133 
-1138 KEIITYEVNPE
+1138 
-1149 TGSITENKVKETVKE
+1149 
-1164 NGLKDKVVVETIPSP
+1164 
-1179 MKYEKDS
+1179 

-1203 KTTTITYTVNPNTGE
+1203 KTTRTTYTLNPETGE
-1218 PIPNPQEPIIV
+1218 PIPHIEEPIIV

-1258 TTYEVNPNTGEITE
+1258 TTYIVNPNTGEITE
-1272 TKKEEVI
+1272 SKHEEVI
-1279 KNKTETLKG
+1279 KNKTETSKG
-1288 EPEILESPKEFV
+1288 EPEILEPSKEFT

-1330 EVIKENEKPKEID
+1330 EVIKENETPKDIQ

-1377 LDTSNKE
+1377 LDTIQNNKE
-1384 DNLKDNK
+1384 DNLKENK
-1391 ETINKKEELPKT
+1391 ETIKKKEELPKT

>member
-17 ASVSIGLFV
+17 ASISIGLFV
-26 CNTVVNIENPIST
+26 CNSVNIENPIST
-39 KTQNVAKA
+39 KSHNIVKAA
-47 EETTNWQPQG
+47 EETNWQPQG
-57 NIVAQGVDGVAW
+57 SIVAQGVDGVAW

-85 KIMEDIRTISR
+85 KTMEDIGTISR
-96 KENSWR
+96 KETSWR

-111 GFSETIQA
+111 DFSETIQA

-137 TEKLDVSNV
+137 TEKLDVSHV

-185 GLNNLKSLDVDNWKT
+185 GLNNLKSLDVDNWNT

-301 LYSEYKKNPQKMT
+301 LYSEYKKNPQKMA

-320 KKITS
+320 KRITS

-337 ISNLVVEKNTQAT
+337 ISNLVVEKNTPAT

-358 PGYKFLGWSKTQ
+358 PGYKFLGWAKSQ

-400 TTKRVPIEPT
+400 TTERVPIEPT

-420 QGARNEEQGQPGLK
+420 QGTRNEEQGQPGLK

-465 VVKVGTKPSEK
+465 VVKVGTKPTEK

-486 EKDDKREKDQENII
+486 EKDDKREKDQENIT
-500 VQGRDGSKTTRTTYT
+500 VQGKDGTKTTRTTYT
-515 VNPNN
+515 VNPET
-520 GEITSNVGEPVII
+520 GEPIPNVEEPVIV
-533 QPTNTIVKVAAKDKV
+533 QPTNTIIKVAAKDKV

-554 DNIVKETTIYEVNPE
+554 DNIVKETT
-569 NGNITENTTRV
+569 
-580 IFKENGAKDKI
+580 
-591 VVERIPSPVRYEKDD
+591 S
-606 SREKGQ
+606 
-612 EGITVQ
+612 
-618 GRDGSKTT
+618 
-626 RTTYTVN
+626 YTVN
-633 PETGEAIPHVE
+633 P
-644 EPVIIQPTNTIIKV
+644 N
-658 AAKDKVIYSKDGDNI
+658 
-673 VKETTVY
+673 
-680 TVNPDNGNI
+680 
-689 TENKTKETFK
+689 
-699 ENGAKDKVVV
+699 
-709 ETLPSPRK
+709 
-717 YEKDDT
+717 
-723 REKGQENITVQGK
+723 
-736 DGSKTT
+736 
-742 RTTYTVNPETGEAIP
+742 
-757 HVGEPLIVEPTNT
+757 
-770 IIKVAAKDKVIYLKD
+770 
-785 GDNIVKE
+785 
-792 ITTYTVNPENGN
+792 NGN

-838 DREKGQENVITQG
+838 GREKGQENITVQG
-851 KDGTKTTRTTFT
+851 KDGSKTTRTTFT
-863 VNPETGEVIPHVEE
+863 VNPETGEAIPHTEE
-877 PVIVE
+877 PVIIQ

-894 KVIYLEEGDTIVKE
+894 KVIYIEEGDTIVKE

-945 SPIKY
+945 SPVKY

-995 TVEPTNTII
+995 IVNPTNTII
-1004 KVALKDKVVFSKDG
+1004 KVAAKDKIVYLKDN

-1025 TTYEINPE
+1025 TTYTVNPD
-1033 NGKITEN
+1033 NGNITEN
-1040 TTKEIYKENGAKDKV
+1040 TTKEIFKENGAKDKV
-1055 VVEKIPALTRYEKDD
+1055 VVEKIPASTRFEKD
-1070 NREKGQENV
+1070 NSREKGQENV

-1107 EEPIIVNP
+1107 EKPIIIEP

-1127 VIYVEE
+1127 VIYIEE
-1133 GDTII
+1133 GDTVV

-1149 TGSITENKVKETVKE
+1149 TGRITENKTKETVKE

-1203 KTTTITYTVNPNTGE
+1203 KTTRTTYTVNPETGE
-1218 PIPNPQEPIIV
+1218 PIPHVEKPIIV
-1229 EPTSTIIKVAAKDKV
+1229 EPTNTIIKVAAKDKV
-1244 EIVTKKDGSVVKEI
+1244 EIVNKKDGSVVKEI
-1258 TTYEVNPNTGEITE
+1258 TTYIVNPNTGEITE
-1272 TKKEEVI
+1272 SKHEEVI
-1279 KNKTETLKG
+1279 KNKTETSKG
-1288 EPEILESPKEFV
+1288 EPEILEPSKEFTS
-1300 GGVNPNDAPIV
+1300 GVNPNDAPIV
-1311 EELPELKVAVIK
+1311 EELSELKVAVIK
-1323 DNKGNIL
+1323 DNKGSIL
-1330 EVIKENEKPKEID
+1330 KVIKENETPKEIK

-1377 LDTSNKE
+1377 LDSIQNNKE
-1384 DNLKDNK
+1384 DNLKENK

>member
-26 CNTVVNIENPIST
+26 CNSVNIENPIST

-47 EETTNWQPQG
+47 EEITNWQPQG

-69 ELYENG
+69 EFYENG
-75 YLLFKPHNGN
+75 YLLFKPYNGN
-85 KIMEDIRTISR
+85 KIMEDIQTISR

-111 GFSETIQA
+111 GFSEIIQA

-185 GLNNLKSLDVDNWKT
+185 GLNNLKSLDVDNWNT

-320 KKITS
+320 KKMTS

-337 ISNLVVEKNTQAT
+337 ISNLVVEKNTPAT

-400 TTKRVPIEPT
+400 TTERVPVEPT
-410 TVYQGDNSID
+410 TVYQGDTSID
-420 QGARNEEQGQPGLK
+420 KGKRSEEAGVPGVK

-440 QITPITGELT
+440 QVTPITGELT

-465 VVKVGTKPSEK
+465 VVKVGTKPTET

-486 EKDDKREKDQENII
+486 EKDDKREKDQENI
-500 VQGRDGSKTTRTTYT
+500 
-515 VNPNN
+515 
-520 GEITSNVGEPVII
+520 
-533 QPTNTIVKVAAKDKV
+533 
-548 VYSKDG
+548 
-554 DNIVKETTIYEVNPE
+554 
-569 NGNITENTTRV
+569 
-580 IFKENGAKDKI
+580 
-591 VVERIPSPVRYEKDD
+591 
-606 SREKGQ
+606 
-612 EGITVQ
+612 TVQ

-633 PETGEAIPHVE
+633 PDNGEITSNVE
-644 EPVIIQPTNTIIKV
+644 EPVIVQPTNTIIKI
-658 AAKDKVIYSKDGDNI
+658 AAKDKVVYSKDGDNI

-689 TENKTKETFK
+689 TENKTKEIFK

-709 ETLPSPRK
+709 EKILSPVK
-717 YEKDDT
+717 YEKDNE

-736 DGSKTT
+736 EGSKTT

-757 HVGEPLIVEPTNT
+757 N
-770 IIKVAAKDKVIYLKD
+770 
-785 GDNIVKE
+785 
-792 ITTYTVNPENGN
+792 
-804 ITENTTKEIFKE
+804 
-816 NGAKDKVVVEKI
+816 
-828 PASTRYEKDN
+828 
-838 DREKGQENVITQG
+838 
-851 KDGTKTTRTTFT
+851 
-863 VNPETGEVIPHVEE
+863 VEE

-894 KVIYLEEGDTIVKE
+894 KVIYIEEGDTIIKE
-908 IITYEVNPETGS
+908 IITYEVNPETGN

-928 KVNERKPEDKV
+928 KVNERKPEDKI

-945 SPIKY
+945 SPVKY

-995 TVEPTNTII
+995 IVEPTNTII
-1004 KVALKDKVVFSKDG
+1004 KVAAKDKVVYSKDG
-1018 DNIVKET
+1018 DNVVKET
-1025 TTYEINPE
+1025 TTYTVNPD
-1033 NGKITEN
+1033 NGNITEN
-1040 TTKEIYKENGAKDKV
+1040 TTKEILKENGAKDKV
-1055 VVEKIPALTRYEKDD
+1055 VVEKIPALTRFEKD
-1070 NREKGQENV
+1070 NSREKGQGNI
-1079 ITQGKDGSKTTRT
+1079 ITQGKDGTKTTRT
-1092 TFTVNPETGEVIPHV
+1092 TYTVNPETGEVIPHV

-1127 VIYVEE
+1127 VIYLEE

-1179 MKYEKDS
+1179 MKYEKDD
-1186 SREKGQ
+1186 SREKGNE
-1192 DNITVQGKDGT
+1192 NITVQGKDGS
-1203 KTTTITYTVNPNTGE
+1203 KTTRTTYTVNPETGE
-1218 PIPNPQEPIIV
+1218 VIPNTEKPIIV
-1229 EPTSTIIKVAAKDKV
+1229 EPTTTIIKIAAKDKV
-1244 EIVTKKDGSVVKEI
+1244 EIVNKKDGSVVKVI
-1258 TTYEVNPNTGEITE
+1258 TKYNVNEKTGEITE
-1272 TKKEEVI
+1272 SKHEEVI
-1279 KNKTETLKG
+1279 KNKIEYSKG
-1288 EPEILESPKEFV
+1288 EPEILESSKEFT

-1330 EVIKENEKPKEID
+1330 EVIKENETPKEID

-1354 KDGYKVYIYE
+1354 KDNYKVYIYE

-1377 LDTSNKE
+1377 LDTIQNNKE
-1384 DNLKDNK
+1384 DNLKENK

>member
-26 CNTVVNIENPIST
+26 CNLVNIENPIST

-47 EETTNWQPQG
+47 VEETNWQPQES
-57 NIVAQGVDGVAW
+57 IVAQGVDGVAW

-85 KIMEDIRTISR
+85 KTMEDIRTITR

-102 KYAEQIKAI
+102 KYEEQIKAI
-111 GFSETIQA
+111 GFSEIIQA
-119 PVDSEGLFSELHN
+119 PVDSEGLFSGLNN
-132 IEHIE
+132 IEYIE

-146 VNMEGMFFNN
+146 VNMEGMFYNN
-156 SLKNQSKIKELNV
+156 SLKNESKIKKLNV

-185 GLNNLKSLDVDNWKT
+185 GLNNLKSLDVDNWNT

-216 NELKMSNFDTTSI
+216 NELKMSNFDTSSI

-301 LYSEYKKNPQKMT
+301 LYSEYKKNPQQMT

-320 KKITS
+320 RKITS
-325 YTVNFTTNSSEN
+325 YTINFTTNSSEN
-337 ISNLVVEKNTQAT
+337 ISNLVVEKNTPAT

-400 TTKRVPIEPT
+400 TTERVPIEPT

-420 QGARNEEQGQPGLK
+420 QGTRNEEQGQPGLK

-440 QITPITGELT
+440 QVTPITGELT

-465 VVKVGTKPSEK
+465 VVKVGTKPTEK
-476 VETLP
+476 VETLK
-481 SPRRY
+481 SPVRY
-486 EKDDKREKDQENII
+486 EKDTSREKDQENIT
-500 VQGRDGSKTTRTTYT
+500 VQGKNGSKTTTTTYT
-515 VNPNN
+515 VNPEN
-520 GEITSNVGEPVII
+520 GEITSNVGEPVIV

-554 DNIVKETTIYEVNPE
+554 DNIIK
-569 NGNITENTTRV
+569 
-580 IFKENGAKDKI
+580 
-591 VVERIPSPVRYEKDD
+591 
-606 SREKGQ
+606 
-612 EGITVQ
+612 
-618 GRDGSKTT
+618 KTT
-626 RTTYTVN
+626 TY
-633 PETGEAIPHVE
+633 E
-644 EPVIIQPTNTIIKV
+644 
-658 AAKDKVIYSKDGDNI
+658 
-673 VKETTVY
+673 
-680 TVNPDNGNI
+680 VNPDNGNI
-689 TENKTKETFK
+689 TENTTRETFK

-709 ETLPSPRK
+709 ERIPSPVK
-717 YEKDDT
+717 YEKDDS
-723 REKGQENITVQGK
+723 REKGQKDITTQGR

-742 RTTYTVNPETGEAIP
+742 TTTYTVNPETGEVEAHP
-757 HVGEPLIVEPTNT
+757 QEPVVVEPTNT
-770 IIKVAAKDKVIYLKD
+770 IIKVALKDKVVYSKD

-792 ITTYTVNPENGN
+792 TTTYEINPETGK
-804 ITENTTKEIFKE
+804 ITENTTRGIYKE

-828 PASTRYEKDN
+828 PTSTRYEKDTS
-838 DREKGQENVITQG
+838 REKGQENIITQG
-851 KDGTKTTRTTFT
+851 KDGSKTIRTTYT
-863 VNPETGEVIPHVEE
+863 VNPETGEVEPHPQE

-882 PTNTIIKVAAKD
+882 ATNTIVKVAAKD

-908 IITYEVNPETGS
+908 IITYEVNPETGN

-928 KVNERKPEDKV
+928 KTNERKLEDKV
-939 IVEKIP
+939 VVEKIPAPIKYEKDTSREKGQENITVQGKDGSKTTTTTYTVNPETGKVEAHPQEPVIVEPTNTIIKVALKDKIFYSKDGDNIVKETTTYEINPETGKITENKTKETFKENGLKDKVVVEKIP
-945 SPIKY
+945 SPVKY

-968 DGSKTTTITYTVN
+968 DGT
-981 PKTGEVEEHPQEPV
+981 
-995 TVEPTNTII
+995 
-1004 KVALKDKVVFSKDG
+1004 
-1018 DNIVKET
+1018 
-1025 TTYEINPE
+1025 
-1033 NGKITEN
+1033 
-1040 TTKEIYKENGAKDKV
+1040 
-1055 VVEKIPALTRYEKDD
+1055 
-1070 NREKGQENV
+1070 
-1079 ITQGKDGSKTTRT
+1079 KTTRT
-1092 TFTVNPETGEVIPHV
+1092 TYTVNPETGEVISHI
-1107 EEPIIVNP
+1107 E
-1115 TNTIIKVAAKDK
+1115 
-1127 VIYVEE
+1127 
-1133 GDTII
+1133 
-1138 KEIITYEVNPE
+1138 
-1149 TGSITENKVKETVKE
+1149 
-1164 NGLKDKVVVETIPSP
+1164 
-1179 MKYEKDS
+1179 
-1186 SREKGQ
+1186 
-1192 DNITVQGKDGT
+1192 
-1203 KTTTITYTVNPNTGE
+1203 
-1218 PIPNPQEPIIV
+1218 EPIIV

-1244 EIVTKKDGSVVKEI
+1244 EIVNKKDGSVVKEI

-1272 TKKEEVI
+1272 SKQEKVI

-1288 EPEILESPKEFV
+1288 EPEILDTPKEFT

-1330 EVIKENEKPKEID
+1330 EVIKENEKPKEIT

-1364 KIETQKPITKEKQ
+1364 KIENQKPITKEKQ

>member
-26 CNTVVNIENPIST
+26 CNSVNIENPIST

-47 EETTNWQPQG
+47 VEETNWRPQG
-57 NIVAQGVDGVAW
+57 SIVAQGVDGVAW

-85 KIMEDIRTISR
+85 KIMEDIGTITR

-119 PVDSEGLFSELHN
+119 PVDSEGLFSDLNN
-132 IEHIE
+132 IEYIE

-146 VNMEGMFFNN
+146 VNMEGMFYNN
-156 SLKNQSKIKELNV
+156 SLKNESKIKKLNV

-185 GLNNLKSLDVDNWKT
+185 GLNNLKSLDVDNWNT

-229 TSEYNSSNMFVGL
+229 TKEYNSTNMFVGL

-265 SLVPSRISVGDI
+265 SLVPSRISVGNI

-301 LYSEYKKNPQKMT
+301 LYSEYKKNPQKMA

-337 ISNLVVEKNTQAT
+337 ISNLVVEKNTPAT
-350 LPTPTVDK
+350 LPTPTLDK

-370 DGDIITNT
+370 EGEIITDT

-388 TLYAKWEKVNNI
+388 TLYAKWEKMNNI
-400 TTKRVPIEPT
+400 TTERVPIEPT
-410 TVYQGDNSID
+410 TVYQGDSSID
-420 QGARNEEQGQPGLK
+420 KGKRSEEAGVPGEK

-440 QITPITGELT
+440 QVTPITGELT

-465 VVKVGTKPSEK
+465 VVKVGTKPTET

-481 SPRRY
+481 SPRRH
-486 EKDDKREKDQENII
+486 EKDDTREKGQENIT

-520 GEITSNVGEPVII
+520 GEITSNIEEPVIV
-533 QPTNTIVKVAAKDKV
+533 QPTNTVIKVAAKDKI

-554 DNIVKETTIYEVNPE
+554 DNVVKET
-569 NGNITENTTRV
+569 
-580 IFKENGAKDKI
+580 
-591 VVERIPSPVRYEKDD
+591 
-606 SREKGQ
+606 
-612 EGITVQ
+612 
-618 GRDGSKTT
+618 
-626 RTTYTVN
+626 TTYTVN
-633 PETGEAIPHVE
+633 PET
-644 EPVIIQPTNTIIKV
+644 
-658 AAKDKVIYSKDGDNI
+658 
-673 VKETTVY
+673 
-680 TVNPDNGNI
+680 GNI

-699 ENGAKDKVVV
+699 ENGTKDKVVV
-709 ETLPSPRK
+709 EKIPSPVK
-717 YEKDDT
+717 YEKDNS

-742 RTTYTVNPETGEAIP
+742 RTTFTVNPETGEVEAHP
-757 HVGEPLIVEPTNT
+757 QEPVVVEPTNT
-770 IIKVAAKDKVIYLKD
+770 IIKVALKDKVVYSKD

-792 ITTYTVNPENGN
+792 TTTYEINPETGK
-804 ITENTTKEIFKE
+804 ITENTTRGIYKE

-828 PASTRYEKDN
+828 PTSTRYEKDTS
-838 DREKGQENVITQG
+838 REKGQENIITQG
-851 KDGTKTTRTTFT
+851 KDGSKTIRTTYT
-863 VNPETGEVIPHVEE
+863 VNPETGEVEPHPQE

-882 PTNTIIKVAAKD
+882 ATNTIVKVAAKD

-908 IITYEVNPETGS
+908 IITYEVNPETG
-920 ITENKRKE
+920 
-928 KVNERKPEDKV
+928 
-939 IVEKIP
+939 
-945 SPIKY
+945 
-950 EKDSSREK
+950 
-958 GQENI
+958 
-963 TVQGK
+963 
-968 DGSKTTTITYTVN
+968 
-981 PKTGEVEEHPQEPV
+981 
-995 TVEPTNTII
+995 
-1004 KVALKDKVVFSKDG
+1004 
-1018 DNIVKET
+1018 
-1025 TTYEINPE
+1025 
-1033 NGKITEN
+1033 KITEN
-1040 TTKEIYKENGAKDKV
+1040 TTRGIYKENGAKDKV
-1055 VVEKIPALTRYEKDD
+1055 VVEKIPTPIKYEKDTS
-1070 NREKGQENV
+1070 REKGQE
-1079 ITQGKDGSKTTRT
+1079 
-1092 TFTVNPETGEVIPHV
+1092 
-1107 EEPIIVNP
+1107 
-1115 TNTIIKVAAKDK
+1115 
-1127 VIYVEE
+1127 
-1133 GDTII
+1133 
-1138 KEIITYEVNPE
+1138 
-1149 TGSITENKVKETVKE
+1149 
-1164 NGLKDKVVVETIPSP
+1164 
-1179 MKYEKDS
+1179 
-1186 SREKGQ
+1186 
-1192 DNITVQGKDGT
+1192 NITVQGKDGT
-1203 KTTTITYTVNPNTGE
+1203 KTTTTTYIVNPETGEVISHTGE
-1218 PIPNPQEPIIV
+1218 PVIV

-1244 EIVTKKDGSVVKEI
+1244 EIVNKKDGSVVKEI
-1258 TTYEVNPNTGEITE
+1258 TTYTVNEKTGEITE

-1279 KNKTETLKG
+1279 KNKIEYSKG

-1330 EVIKENEKPKEID
+1330 EVIKENEKPKDIV
-1343 GYKNTGKVEID
+1343 GYKNTGKTEID

-1364 KIETQKPITKEKQ
+1364 KVETQKPITKEKQ
-1377 LDTSNKE
+1377 LETSNKE
-1384 DNLKDNK
+1384 DNLKENK
-1391 ETINKKEELPKT
+1391 ETIKKKEELPKT

>member
-26 CNTVVNIENPIST
+26 CNSVNIENPIST

-111 GFSETIQA
+111 AFSETIQA

-185 GLNNLKSLDVDNWKT
+185 GLNNLKSLDVDNWNT

-216 NELKMSNFDTTSI
+216 NELKMSNFDTSSI

-301 LYSEYKKNPQKMT
+301 LYSEYKKNPQKMA

-320 KKITS
+320 KRITS

-337 ISNLVVEKNTQAT
+337 ISNLVVEKNTPAT

-358 PGYKFLGWSKTQ
+358 PGYKFLGWAKSQ

-400 TTKRVPIEPT
+400 TTERVPIEPT

-420 QGARNEEQGQPGLK
+420 QGTRNEEQGQPGLK

-465 VVKVGTKPSEK
+465 VVKVGTKPTEK

-486 EKDDKREKDQENII
+486 EKDDKREKDQENI
-500 VQGRDGSKTTRTTYT
+500 
-515 VNPNN
+515 
-520 GEITSNVGEPVII
+520 
-533 QPTNTIVKVAAKDKV
+533 
-548 VYSKDG
+548 
-554 DNIVKETTIYEVNPE
+554 
-569 NGNITENTTRV
+569 
-580 IFKENGAKDKI
+580 
-591 VVERIPSPVRYEKDD
+591 
-606 SREKGQ
+606 
-612 EGITVQ
+612 TVQ

-633 PETGEAIPHVE
+633 PDNGEITSNTE
-644 EPVIIQPTNTIIKV
+644 EPVIVQPTNTIIKV
-658 AAKDKVIYSKDGDNI
+658 AAKDKVVYSKDGDNI

-689 TENKTKETFK
+689 TENTTKGIFK
-699 ENGAKDKVVV
+699 ENGVKDKVVV
-709 ETLPSPRK
+709 ETLPSPIK
-717 YEKDDT
+717 YEKDNE
-723 REKGQENITVQGK
+723 REKGQENVITQGK

-757 HVGEPLIVEPTNT
+757 HTEEPVIIQPTNT
-770 IIKVAAKDKVIYLKD
+770 IIKVAAKDKVIY
-785 GDNIVKE
+785 I
-792 ITTYTVNPENGN
+792 
-804 ITENTTKEIFKE
+804 
-816 NGAKDKVVVEKI
+816 
-828 PASTRYEKDN
+828 
-838 DREKGQENVITQG
+838 
-851 KDGTKTTRTTFT
+851 
-863 VNPETGEVIPHVEE
+863 
-877 PVIVE
+877 
-882 PTNTIIKVAAKD
+882 
-894 KVIYLEEGDTIVKE
+894 EEGDTIVKE

-945 SPIKY
+945 SPVKY
-950 EKDSSREK
+950 EKDSSRKK

-995 TVEPTNTII
+995 IVNPTNTII
-1004 KVALKDKVVFSKDG
+1004 KVAAKDKIVYLKDN

-1025 TTYEINPE
+1025 TTYTVNPD
-1033 NGKITEN
+1033 NGNITEN
-1040 TTKEIYKENGAKDKV
+1040 TTKEIFKENGAKDKV
-1055 VVEKIPALTRYEKDD
+1055 VVEKIPASTRFEKD
-1070 NREKGQENV
+1070 NSREKGQENV

-1092 TFTVNPETGEVIPHV
+1092 TFTVIPETGEVIPHV
-1107 EEPIIVNP
+1107 EKPIIIEP

-1127 VIYVEE
+1127 VIYIEE
-1133 GDTII
+1133 GDTVV

-1149 TGSITENKVKETVKE
+1149 TGRITENKTKETVKE

-1203 KTTTITYTVNPNTGE
+1203 KTTRTTYTVNPETGE
-1218 PIPNPQEPIIV
+1218 PIPHVEKPIIV
-1229 EPTSTIIKVAAKDKV
+1229 ETTNTIIKVAAKDKV
-1244 EIVTKKDGSVVKEI
+1244 EIVNKKDGSVVKEI
-1258 TTYEVNPNTGEITE
+1258 TTYIVNPNTGEITE
-1272 TKKEEVI
+1272 SKHEEVI
-1279 KNKTETLKG
+1279 KNKTETSKG
-1288 EPEILESPKEFV
+1288 EPEILEPSKEFTS
-1300 GGVNPNDAPIV
+1300 GVNPNDAPIV
-1311 EELPELKVAVIK
+1311 EELSELKVAVIK

-1330 EVIKENEKPKEID
+1330 EVIKENEKPKDIV

-1377 LDTSNKE
+1377 LDNSNKE
-1384 DNLKDNK
+1384 ENKKDSITDKKEDNSK
-1391 ETINKKEELPKT
+1391 ENIKKKEELPKT
-1403 SSSMLSTVGLLSIF
+1403 SSSMLATLGLF
-1417 GLRKNRKKNK
+1417 GAFGIRKNRKKNK

>member
-26 CNTVVNIENPIST
+26 CNSVNIENPIST

-47 EETTNWQPQG
+47 VEETNWQPQG
-57 NIVAQGVDGVAW
+57 SIVAQGVDGVAW
-69 ELYENG
+69 KLYENG

-85 KIMEDIRTISR
+85 KTMEDIGTITR
-96 KENSWR
+96 KETSWR

-119 PVDSEGLFSELHN
+119 PVDSEGLFSGLNNVEY
-132 IEHIE
+132 IE

-146 VNMEGMFFNN
+146 VNMEAMFYNN
-156 SLKNQSKIKELNV
+156 SLKNESKIKKLNV

-185 GLNNLKSLDVDNWKT
+185 GLNNLKSLDVDNWNT

-216 NELKMSNFDTTSI
+216 NELKMSNFDTSSI

-301 LYSEYKKNPQKMT
+301 LYSEYKKNPQKMA

-320 KKITS
+320 KKMTS

-337 ISNLVVEKNTQAT
+337 ISNLVVEKNTPAT

-400 TTKRVPIEPT
+400 TTERVPVEPT
-410 TVYQGDNSID
+410 TVYQGDSSID
-420 QGARNEEQGQPGLK
+420 KGKRSEEVGVPGVK
-434 EVITTY
+434 EVVTTY
-440 QITPITGELT
+440 QVTSITGELT

-465 VVKVGTKPSEK
+465 VVKVGTKPTET
-476 VETLP
+476 VEILP

-486 EKDDKREKDQENII
+486 EKDDKREKDQENI
-500 VQGRDGSKTTRTTYT
+500 
-515 VNPNN
+515 
-520 GEITSNVGEPVII
+520 
-533 QPTNTIVKVAAKDKV
+533 
-548 VYSKDG
+548 
-554 DNIVKETTIYEVNPE
+554 
-569 NGNITENTTRV
+569 
-580 IFKENGAKDKI
+580 
-591 VVERIPSPVRYEKDD
+591 
-606 SREKGQ
+606 
-612 EGITVQ
+612 TVQ

-633 PETGEAIPHVE
+633 PDNGEITSNVE

-658 AAKDKVIYSKDGDNI
+658 AAKDKVVYLKDGDNI

-680 TVNPDNGNI
+680 TVNPENGNI
-689 TENKTKETFK
+689 TENTTKETFK

-709 ETLPSPRK
+709 EKLSSPVR
-717 YEKDDT
+717 YEKDDS
-723 REKGQENITVQGK
+723 REKGQEDITVRGK

-742 RTTYTVNPETGEAIP
+742 TTTYTVNPETGEAIP
-757 HVGEPLIVEPTNT
+757 NIKEPVIVEPTTT
-770 IIKVAAKDKVIYLKD
+770 IIKVALKDKVVYSKD
-785 GDNIVKE
+785 GDNIVKDT
-792 ITTYTVNPENGN
+792 TTYSINETTGK
-804 ITENTTKEIFKE
+804 ITENITRETFKE
-816 NGAKDKVVVEKI
+816 NGAKDKVE
-828 PASTRYEKDN
+828 
-838 DREKGQENVITQG
+838 
-851 KDGTKTTRTTFT
+851 
-863 VNPETGEVIPHVEE
+863 
-877 PVIVE
+877 
-882 PTNTIIKVAAKD
+882 
-894 KVIYLEEGDTIVKE
+894 
-908 IITYEVNPETGS
+908 
-920 ITENKRKE
+920 
-928 KVNERKPEDKV
+928 
-939 IVEKIP
+939 VEKIP
-945 SPIKY
+945 SPVRYEKDNSREKGQEDITVRGKDGSKTTTTTYTVNPQNGEVVAHPQEPVVVEPTTTIIKVALKDKVVYSKDGDNIVKDTTTYNINETTGKITENTTREIYKENGAKDKIEVEKIPTSTKY
-950 EKDSSREK
+950 EKDTSREK

-963 TVQGK
+963 TIQGK

-1004 KVALKDKVVFSKDG
+1004 KVAAKDKIVYLKDN

-1025 TTYEINPE
+1025 TTYTVNPE
-1033 NGKITEN
+1033 TGEITEN
-1040 TTKEIYKENGAKDKV
+1040 TTKEIFKENGAKDKV
-1055 VVEKIPALTRYEKDD
+1055 IVEKIPASTRFEKD
-1070 NREKGQENV
+1070 NSREKGQENV
-1079 ITQGKDGSKTTRT
+1079 ITQGKDGTKTTRT
-1092 TFTVNPETGEVIPHV
+1092 TYTVNPETGEVIPHV
-1107 EEPIIVNP
+1107 EKPIIVNP

-1127 VIYVEE
+1127 VIYLEE

-1164 NGLKDKVVVETIPSP
+1164 NGLKDKVVVETLPSP

-1192 DNITVQGKDGT
+1192 DNITVQGKDGS
-1203 KTTTITYTVNPNTGE
+1203 KTTTTTYTVNPKTGE
-1218 PIPNPQEPIIV
+1218 VIPHIEEPIIV
-1229 EPTSTIIKVAAKDKV
+1229 EPTTTIIKIAAKDKV
-1244 EIVTKKDGSVVKEI
+1244 EIVTKKDGSVVKVI
-1258 TTYEVNPNTGEITE
+1258 TTYNVNEKTGEITE
-1272 TKKEEVI
+1272 SKQEEVI
-1279 KNKTETLKG
+1279 KNKTETSKG

-1330 EVIKENEKPKEID
+1330 EVIKENETPKEIK
-1343 GYKNTGKVEID
+1343 GYKNTGKTEID

-1364 KIETQKPITKEKQ
+1364 KIKENKSTTKESKVEN
-1377 LDTSNKE
+1377 TSKKE
-1384 DNLKDNK
+1384 ENK

>member
-26 CNTVVNIENPIST
+26 CNSVNIENSIST

-47 EETTNWQPQG
+47 VEETNWQPQG
-57 NIVAQGVDGVAW
+57 SIVAQGVDGVAW

-85 KIMEDIRTISR
+85 KTMEDIRTISR
-96 KENSWR
+96 KETSWR

-137 TEKLDVSNV
+137 TEKLDVSHV

-185 GLNNLKSLDVDNWKT
+185 GLNNLKSLDVDNWNT

-216 NELKMSNFDTTSI
+216 NELKMSNFDTSSI

-320 KKITS
+320 RKITS

-337 ISNLVVEKNTQAT
+337 ISNLVVEKNTPAT

-370 DGDIITNT
+370 DGEVITNT

-400 TTKRVPIEPT
+400 TTERVPIEPT
-410 TVYQGDNSID
+410 TVFQGDTSID
-420 QGARNEEQGQPGLK
+420 KGKRSEEAGVPGAK
-434 EVITTY
+434 EVVTTY
-440 QITPITGELT
+440 QVTPITGELT

-465 VVKVGTKPSEK
+465 VVKVGTKPTET

-486 EKDDKREKDQENII
+486 EKDDKREKDQENIT

-520 GEITSNVGEPVII
+520 GEITSNTEEPVIVA
-533 QPTNTIVKVAAKDKV
+533 PTNTIIKVAAKDKV

-554 DNIVKETTIYEVNPE
+554 DNIVKETTTYE
-569 NGNITENTTRV
+569 
-580 IFKENGAKDKI
+580 
-591 VVERIPSPVRYEKDD
+591 
-606 SREKGQ
+606 
-612 EGITVQ
+612 
-618 GRDGSKTT
+618 
-626 RTTYTVN
+626 
-633 PETGEAIPHVE
+633 
-644 EPVIIQPTNTIIKV
+644 
-658 AAKDKVIYSKDGDNI
+658 
-673 VKETTVY
+673 
-680 TVNPDNGNI
+680 VNPDNGNI
-689 TENKTKETFK
+689 TENT
-699 ENGAKDKVVV
+699 
-709 ETLPSPRK
+709 
-717 YEKDDT
+717 T
-723 REKGQENITVQGK
+723 RET
-736 DGSKTT
+736 
-742 RTTYTVNPETGEAIP
+742 
-757 HVGEPLIVEPTNT
+757 
-770 IIKVAAKDKVIYLKD
+770 
-785 GDNIVKE
+785 
-792 ITTYTVNPENGN
+792 
-804 ITENTTKEIFKE
+804 FKE

-828 PASTRYEKDN
+828 PSPVKYEKD
-838 DREKGQENVITQG
+838 DSREKGQKDITTQG
-851 KDGTKTTRTTFT
+851 RDGSKTTTTTYT
-863 VNPETGEVIPHVEE
+863 VNPETGEVEAHPQE

-882 PTNTIIKVAAKD
+882 PTNTIIKVALKDKVVYSKDGDNIIKETTTYEINPETGKITENTTRGIYKENGAKDKVVVEKIPTSTRYEKDTSREKGQENIITQGKDGSKTIRTTYTVNPETGEVEPHPQEPVIVEATNTIVKVAAKD

-908 IITYEVNPETGS
+908 IITYEVNPETGN

-928 KVNERKPEDKV
+928 KTNERKLEDKV
-939 IVEKIP
+939 VVEKIPAPIKYEKDTSREKGQENITVQGKDGSKTTTTTYTVNPETGKVEAHPQEPVIVEPTNTIIKVALKDKVVYSKDGDNIIKETTTYEINPENGKITENKTKETFKENGLKDKVVVEKIP
-945 SPIKY
+945 SPVKY

-968 DGSKTTTITYTVN
+968 DGT
-981 PKTGEVEEHPQEPV
+981 
-995 TVEPTNTII
+995 
-1004 KVALKDKVVFSKDG
+1004 
-1018 DNIVKET
+1018 
-1025 TTYEINPE
+1025 
-1033 NGKITEN
+1033 
-1040 TTKEIYKENGAKDKV
+1040 
-1055 VVEKIPALTRYEKDD
+1055 
-1070 NREKGQENV
+1070 
-1079 ITQGKDGSKTTRT
+1079 KTTRT
-1092 TFTVNPETGEVIPHV
+1092 TYTVNQTTGEPIPHV
-1107 EEPIIVNP
+1107 EEPIIV
-1115 TNTIIKVAAKDK
+1115 
-1127 VIYVEE
+1127 
-1133 GDTII
+1133 
-1138 KEIITYEVNPE
+1138 
-1149 TGSITENKVKETVKE
+1149 
-1164 NGLKDKVVVETIPSP
+1164 
-1179 MKYEKDS
+1179 
-1186 SREKGQ
+1186 
-1192 DNITVQGKDGT
+1192 
-1203 KTTTITYTVNPNTGE
+1203 
-1218 PIPNPQEPIIV
+1218 
-1229 EPTSTIIKVAAKDKV
+1229 EPTTTIIKVAAKDKV
-1244 EIVTKKDGSVVKEI
+1244 EIVNKKDGSVVKVI
-1258 TTYEVNPNTGEITE
+1258 TKYNVNEKTGEITE
-1272 TKKEEVI
+1272 SKHEEVI
-1279 KNKTETLKG
+1279 KNKTETSKG
-1288 EPEILESPKEFV
+1288 EPEILDTPKEFV
-1300 GGVNPNDAPIV
+1300 GGVNPNDAPIL

-1323 DNKGNIL
+1323 DTKGNIL
-1330 EVIKENEKPKEID
+1330 EVIKENETPKEID

-1377 LDTSNKE
+1377 LDTIQNNKE
-1384 DNLKDNK
+1384 DNLKENK

>member
-26 CNTVVNIENPIST
+26 CNSVNIENPIST
-39 KTQNVAKA
+39 KSHNIVKAA
-47 EETTNWQPQG
+47 EETNWQPQG
-57 NIVAQGVDGVAW
+57 SIVAQGVDGVAW

-185 GLNNLKSLDVDNWKT
+185 GLNNLKSLDVDNWNT

-216 NELKMSNFDTTSI
+216 NELKMSHFDTTSI

-301 LYSEYKKNPQKMT
+301 LYTEYKTNPQKMN

-320 KKITS
+320 RRITS
-325 YTVNFTTNSSEN
+325 YTINFTTNSSEN
-337 ISNLVVEKNTQAT
+337 ISNLIVEKNTQAT

-370 DGDIITNT
+370 DGDVITDT
-378 TNIANPGETI
+378 TNLTTPGETI

-400 TTKRVPIEPT
+400 TTERVPVEPT
-410 TVYQGDNSID
+410 TVYQGDTSID
-420 QGARNEEQGQPGLK
+420 KGKRSEEAGVPGLK

-440 QITPITGELT
+440 QVTPITGELT

-465 VVKVGTKPSEK
+465 VVKVGTKPTEI

-486 EKDDKREKDQENII
+486 EKDDKREKDQENITI
-500 VQGRDGSKTTRTTYT
+500 QGRDGSKTTRTTYT
-515 VNPNN
+515 VNPDN
-520 GEITSNVGEPVII
+520 GEITSNVEEPVII
-533 QPTNTIVKVAAKDKV
+533 QPTNTIIKVAAKDKV

-554 DNIVKETTIYEVNPE
+554 DNIVKETT
-569 NGNITENTTRV
+569 T
-580 IFKENGAKDKI
+580 
-591 VVERIPSPVRYEKDD
+591 
-606 SREKGQ
+606 
-612 EGITVQ
+612 
-618 GRDGSKTT
+618 
-626 RTTYTVN
+626 
-633 PETGEAIPHVE
+633 
-644 EPVIIQPTNTIIKV
+644 
-658 AAKDKVIYSKDGDNI
+658 
-673 VKETTVY
+673 Y
-680 TVNPDNGNI
+680 TVNPDNGDI

-709 ETLPSPRK
+709 ETLPSSRK
-717 YEKDDT
+717 YEKDNE
-723 REKGQENITVQGK
+723 REKGKENITVQGK

-770 IIKVAAKDKVIYLKD
+770 IIKVAAKDKVVYLKD
-785 GDNIVKE
+785 GDNVVKE
-792 ITTYTVNPENGN
+792 TTTYTVNPENGN

-828 PASTRYEKDN
+828 PSSTRFEKDN

-851 KDGTKTTRTTFT
+851 KDGTKTIRTTFT

-877 PVIVE
+877 SVIVE

-928 KVNERKPEDKV
+928 KVNERKSEDKV

-945 SPIKY
+945 SPI
-950 EKDSSREK
+950 
-958 GQENI
+958 
-963 TVQGK
+963 
-968 DGSKTTTITYTVN
+968 
-981 PKTGEVEEHPQEPV
+981 
-995 TVEPTNTII
+995 
-1004 KVALKDKVVFSKDG
+1004 
-1018 DNIVKET
+1018 
-1025 TTYEINPE
+1025 
-1033 NGKITEN
+1033 
-1040 TTKEIYKENGAKDKV
+1040 
-1055 VVEKIPALTRYEKDD
+1055 
-1070 NREKGQENV
+1070 
-1079 ITQGKDGSKTTRT
+1079 
-1092 TFTVNPETGEVIPHV
+1092 
-1107 EEPIIVNP
+1107 
-1115 TNTIIKVAAKDK
+1115 
-1127 VIYVEE
+1127 
-1133 GDTII
+1133 
-1138 KEIITYEVNPE
+1138 
-1149 TGSITENKVKETVKE
+1149 
-1164 NGLKDKVVVETIPSP
+1164 
-1179 MKYEKDS
+1179 KYEKDS

-1203 KTTTITYTVNPNTGE
+1203 KTTRTTFTVNSETGE
-1218 PIPNPQEPIIV
+1218 VIPHVEKPVIV
-1229 EPTSTIIKVAAKDKV
+1229 EPTATIIKIAAKDKV
-1244 EIVTKKDGSVVKEI
+1244 EIVNKKDGSVVKVI
-1258 TTYEVNPNTGEITE
+1258 TTYNVNEKTGEITE
-1272 TKKEEVI
+1272 SKHEEVI
-1279 KNKTETLKG
+1279 KNKIEYSKG
-1288 EPEILESPKEFV
+1288 ETEILDTPKEFT

-1323 DNKGNIL
+1323 DNKGSIL
-1330 EVIKENEKPKEID
+1330 EVIKENETPKDIE
-1343 GYKNTGKVEID
+1343 GYKNTGKTEID

-1364 KIETQKPITKEKQ
+1364 KIDPQKSITKEKQ